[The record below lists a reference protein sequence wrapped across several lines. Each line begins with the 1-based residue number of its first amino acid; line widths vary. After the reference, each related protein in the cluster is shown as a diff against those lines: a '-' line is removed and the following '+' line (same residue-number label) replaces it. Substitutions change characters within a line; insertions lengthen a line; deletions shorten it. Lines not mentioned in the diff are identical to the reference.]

1 MIPEDKDKEANGKF
15 LWYNVEHS
23 VGDKFIVY
31 QRKATVKANAF
42 FDFRASVYNPVYEH
56 ATNNPYIDMMPIM
69 QLLVYANES
78 DAAANVNPL
87 YKSYELRV
95 PKATKKDDWY
105 TLDLSGYTGSNTELV
120 FVIRMFNNTLG
131 PVKALGNDVALDNI
145 LVTQPSDSCQQTMS
159 VPVNVVTD
167 TKTFSTT
174 VVYNCAAGTGNI
186 TITPTVTTGYEYT
199 YSLDGSTPQ
208 TSNTFNNATVGVH
221 TLTIT
226 YKNTG
231 AKTLFKEDF
240 GTGASYSLPHSVV
253 PEPFVYRP
261 DGAGYPG
268 DVLQEGD
275 YRVANHDNLIWMPSW
290 GWKPVKSHGD
300 NSNTGRFLA
309 FNYGPN
315 ANKTFYQQD
324 IQVEPNKLVTLEY
337 YALNI
342 DAPSNLPNIRAV
354 FINKATNATITTYDS
369 GALPGRTSATYSPN
383 DWQKITHTFNP
394 GNATIIQLRFT
405 NLNNNTGSNDFAI
418 DDILVTQAYDTCS
431 ATVTA
436 TVAPKV
442 TRAFAG
448 VTKLIGCGTGVN
460 ASKAEVTI
468 ANVQGGTGAYEY
480 NFDGTWVA
488 TNTGWLAAGTHTVSV
503 RAAGTGNSCAY
514 DMSVTVPN
522 PIAQPTIITEVFYGC
537 DGRPTLKIGVQDPD
551 PELTYMY
558 SLDGGAYTTTYVYSN
573 IATGTHQV
581 RVQYEYSSVPS
592 PFLLLREDFGVGPE
606 GLSISQVD
614 PNARMSSHYTAL
626 PIRQYCGTPNASV
639 NGYYITKGTAVI
651 ANTCWGGYVGGP
663 YPSNVPYDNTPSTTP
678 NGRYM
683 MIDLKSPGV
692 VYEKDIYGVLPNSK
706 TVMSVDFYNLILA
719 IMTGRQNPLL
729 TLQVFDK
736 KTSVKIAESQQ
747 IDVPQGSTWSKSTFS
762 FVTPS
767 NTTEITFK
775 LYSHRNINAGNDLAL
790 DNIEIY
796 QVPKACGQEVT
807 TTATIAS
814 LAKPTFSA
822 NVSNCSNTNSTITW
836 VASPT
841 TGYTYTYTLQGGTA
855 TSSNV
860 FNGLATG
867 NHTFTIDYAPTPN
880 VITLLNEDF
889 GVGTDAV
896 KNQYVGKEWYFNNNT
911 TAGYIAYNGRGEARN
926 HTAGAILANDEYTIA
941 ANLVTLA
948 GDWRNPVDKSGNAN
962 GRKLFVDG
970 AAVAAKQD
978 IYTRKVSVVPN
989 HPLTFTS
996 DFYNLVQAALVLPI
1010 YNTPANFAQVQLQ
1023 LYENEAAYNA
1033 SGSTPIY
1040 QNTIYSV
1047 TPAANTSDWRT
1058 QTLTLTA
1065 AQVGNRTEMYAVIRM
1080 HNVINAGHDLVV
1092 DNIRITQS
1100 IACQTTVTATVQNQ
1114 VQNAFAGVTKLIG
1127 CGTGANANN
1136 AEVTIANV
1144 EGGSG
1149 TYEYSFDGITWT
1161 ASNTGWLPVGTHTV
1175 SVRDG
1180 ITKSCAYDMSVTVP
1194 AALAQPTIKT
1204 EVFYAC
1210 DGKAILNIG
1219 VENPDP
1225 ALKYLYSLDGAAYTT
1240 TYLYTNV
1247 ASGTHSVSVQYEY
1260 ANAPSPVML
1269 LKETF
1274 GSGPRTNLPAGTT
1287 PMPFGLGVGSYEVT
1301 NPTQYNTIYAPMAG
1315 AGYGKSML
1323 SLTCAPNH
1331 VWVPVP
1337 DHTSGGTDTQGRFF
1351 LTNAQ
1356 AVLSD
1361 GDVFYKKKVTGIAP
1375 NSEIKWEFFILN
1387 LFREDEKMG
1396 GTQEAI
1402 KPNIR
1407 VVLVAS
1413 DNTVIASKNTG
1424 EVPNSICGAGLNNWH
1439 KYEGTF
1445 NSGTHTEFT
1454 IEFRSNGSSLH
1465 GWGND
1470 FCIDDITV
1478 YQVPKACGQVVS
1490 ATKVVT
1496 ANNQD
1501 IPAFTVSKTYDCAT
1515 GKGVLTVTPTATTG
1529 FTYTY
1534 TLGSTTYTSTTATFT
1549 GLDLEQTYTVSIS
1562 YKAVSNTITLLNED
1576 FGAGTT
1582 PIKSPYVG
1590 KNLYFNENTSA
1601 AYTSYNANGQ
1611 SRVHAAN
1618 IFLKEEEYTIANNM
1632 VKLSSDWV
1640 VPADHSGKTNG
1651 RILFING
1658 ISAVPTQEVYT
1669 RQVNVVP
1676 NLPLTFTTSFYNLIH
1691 NPAVLPPKTPRVNI
1705 ALYESE
1711 AAYRANAN
1719 NVITQ
1724 TTILDIPSTGN
1735 KWETQTITLTAAQVG
1750 NRTTMYAV
1758 VRMHDVLSGGH
1769 DLAIDD
1775 IVITQKLP
1783 ACTTSVTATL
1793 TKGDV
1798 ATPTLTLPA
1807 NLSVICSAPTA
1818 SATISSWIAS
1828 ATATSTCGTATV
1840 THNYTY
1846 PSNLCNVGGAV
1857 TVTFSTTDPFG
1868 NVVTATRVISFA
1880 TMTLTVTPTT
1890 LSVPNGAL
1898 GGTTSSVVPNITLG
1912 NTVSPSTNSVTITF
1926 SGLPTG
1932 VTSTTGG
1939 RLIVAPNTPA
1949 GSHTITYRVCE
1960 TAGHNN
1966 CKTVTTTLV
1975 IGTGSLTVTPVT
1987 PLTVPNGANGGTTS
2001 SVLTGVRLNGNVV
2014 TNTNSVTITF
2024 SGLPAGVTTD
2034 TQGRIVIPAGTPAT
2048 NTLVTYRVCEKL
2060 NPTNNCQ
2067 IVTST
2072 LVIGT
2077 GSLTVTPVTPLTVP
2091 NGANGGTTS
2100 SVLTGVRLNGNVV
2113 TNTNSVTITFSG
2125 LPAGVTTDTQGRIV
2139 IPAGTPATN
2148 TLVTYKV
2155 CEKLN
2160 PTNCQTVTSTLVIGT
2175 GSLTVTPVTPFTV
2188 PNGISGGTTSSVLT
2202 GVRLNGNV
2210 VTNTNSVT
2218 ISFSGL
2224 PTGVT
2229 SNTNGQLVIPAGT
2242 PAGTHTITYK
2252 VCEKLNPTNCQTV
2265 TSTLVIGTGSLTVTP
2280 VTPLT
2285 VPNGISGGTTSSV
2298 LTGITLNGA
2307 TVTNT
2312 NSVTISFSGLP
2323 TGVTSNTNGQLVI
2336 PAGTPAGTHTITY
2349 KVCEKLNPTNCHTV
2363 TSTLVIGTGS
2373 LTVTSTTL
2381 THPNGTQGGTT
2392 TGTVLTG
2399 VKINGNPVNTASVT
2413 ITWNSLPPNA
2423 TGNASGTVTIAPNT
2437 PAGTYTISYTVC
2449 ERLNGNSNCQSV
2461 TSQITIGGGSLTA
2474 TPTNLTHPNGTQG
2487 GTTTGTV
2494 LTGVKING
2502 NPVNTASVTITWNT
2516 LPPNATGNASGTVTI
2531 APNTPAGTYT
2541 ISYTVCERLNGNSNC
2556 QSVTSQ
2562 ITIGGGSL
2570 TATPTNLTHPNGT
2583 QGGTTTGT
2591 VLTGVKING
2600 SPVNTASVTI
2610 TWNTLP
2616 PNATGN
2622 ANGTVTIAPNTPAGT
2637 YTISYTVCERLNGNS
2652 NCQSVT
2658 SQITIGG
2665 GNMTVTPTQ
2674 LIVANGATGGTSVN
2688 NVLTGVTINGNP
2700 VNTNSVTITWNS
2712 LPPGFTGTNSGTV
2725 TIPANT
2731 PAGTYTISYT
2741 VCERLNQNN
2750 NCKTVTSTIIVGN
2763 GNMIV
2768 VPTPIT
2774 VPNGTIGGTST
2785 PSVLTGVVLNGNSN
2799 PAPNTV
2805 SITWNTLPP
2814 LATGNN
2820 DGTVNVAPNTPAG
2833 TYTVSY
2839 TICEALNS
2847 GHCTTVTS
2855 TITIG
2860 GGVLTVTPVT
2870 TLTVA
2875 NGAQG
2880 GTTTSSVLTGVSLNG
2895 QPANSQSVTIT
2906 FTGLP
2911 AGVTSN
2917 TNGQL
2922 VVAPGTPAT
2931 NTTIHYTVCETLN
2944 ANNNCHTYSTTLVI
2958 GTPNLSVTPR
2968 TYTIP
2973 DATVGGTTSSVL
2985 ETVTIDGHT
2994 PSSQSVT
3001 ITFGNL
3007 PVGIQTTTSG
3017 GFRVPAGTPTGIHT
3031 VTYTVCEVL
3040 NPDHCVASIATIAV
3054 GNVPVVTP
3062 NAFTYTGTATVTT
3075 PSILDDDTVGTQSAT
3090 TGTGGNVVINITSTP
3105 TGTVVPSLD
3114 ANNGRVTIPAGTPPG
3129 IYTITYDVCTTAT
3142 PTACT
3147 PGAVVITIPNVPV
3160 ITPDD
3165 MVYTDTTTTT
3175 AGNILTNDRVGTQS
3189 ATAGNGGNVSIT
3201 VTIPATPKAPGA
3213 TVPTLNPNTG
3223 VVTVPAG
3230 TPSGTYTI
3238 TYKICTTATP
3248 TSCDTGVVTITVSGT
3263 VTDAPDTNDVT
3274 AYTRINTPVTVG
3286 VTSSTTVTVSIPSQP
3301 ANGTAVSNGDGTI
3314 TYTPNNGFKGTDSF
3328 EYSLCNAAG
3337 CRTATISVRVTSEL
3351 IIYNGVSIGG
3361 SDKNNHFHIEGIEN
3375 YPNNTVRIYNRWGVK
3390 VFEMSG
3396 YNNTTKAFKGVSD
3409 ARATLEASDN
3419 LPQGTY
3425 YYIVEYVDEH
3435 NKTQTETGWLYLKK
3449 N

>member
-1 MIPEDKDKEANGKF
+1 MKKNLTMQLMP
-15 LWYNVEHS
+15 LWLL
-23 VGDKFIVY
+23 
-31 QRKATVKANAF
+31 AF
-42 FDFRASVYNPVYEH
+42 FFFASV
-56 ATNNPYIDMMPIM
+56 PI
-69 QLLVYANES
+69 
-78 DAAANVNPL
+78 
-87 YKSYELRV
+87 
-95 PKATKKDDWY
+95 KAQ
-105 TLDLSGYTGSNTELV
+105 
-120 FVIRMFNNTLG
+120 
-131 PVKALGNDVALDNI
+131 VKG
-145 LVTQPSDSCQQTMS
+145 
-159 VPVNVVTD
+159 
-167 TKTFSTT
+167 
-174 VVYNCAAGTGNI
+174 
-186 TITPTVTTGYEYT
+186 
-199 YSLDGSTPQ
+199 
-208 TSNTFNNATVGVH
+208 
-221 TLTIT
+221 
-226 YKNTG
+226 
-231 AKTLFKEDF
+231 
-240 GTGASYSLPHSVV
+240 
-253 PEPFVYRP
+253 
-261 DGAGYPG
+261 
-268 DVLQEGD
+268 
-275 YRVANHDNLIWMPSW
+275 
-290 GWKPVKSHGD
+290 
-300 NSNTGRFLA
+300 
-309 FNYGPN
+309 
-315 ANKTFYQQD
+315 
-324 IQVEPNKLVTLEY
+324 
-337 YALNI
+337 
-342 DAPSNLPNIRAV
+342 
-354 FINKATNATITTYDS
+354 
-369 GALPGRTSATYSPN
+369 
-383 DWQKITHTFNP
+383 
-394 GNATIIQLRFT
+394 
-405 NLNNNTGSNDFAI
+405 
-418 DDILVTQAYDTCS
+418 
-431 ATVTA
+431 
-436 TVAPKV
+436 
-442 TRAFAG
+442 FAG
-448 VTKLIGCGTGVN
+448 VTKLIGCGSGAN
-460 ASKAEVTI
+460 ANKAEVSIT
-468 ANVQGGTGAYEY
+468 NVTGGTAPYQYQFNGGAWQPS
-480 NFDGTWVA
+480 NV
-488 TNTGWLAAGTHTVSV
+488 GWLAQGTHNV
-503 RAAGTGNSCAY
+503 RIKDNNGVMSSLMQVKVPAPSIAPVITKEIFY
-514 DMSVTVPN
+514 D
-522 PIAQPTIITEVFYGC
+522 C
-537 DGRPTLKIGVQDPD
+537 DGRPTLKVGVQNPQ
-551 PELTYMY
+551 PSYRYLFK
-558 SLDGGAYTTTYVYSN
+558 LDNAPTFSEKYLFQNVS
-573 IATGTHQV
+573 TGTHTITV
-581 RVQYEYSSVPS
+581 KYEDTTIPS
-592 PFLLLREDFGVGPE
+592 PMMLLEETFGSGSKTSLPAGVTDLHYGGITVLE
-606 GLSISQVD
+606 GDYEINNAAYINTISVVNLTCPGTGVWVPVPDHTSNGTD
-614 PNARMSSHYTAL
+614 PQGRFFVTNAKTL
-626 PIRQYCGTPNASV
+626 TPD
-639 NGYYITKGTAVI
+639 G
-651 ANTCWGGYVGGP
+651 
-663 YPSNVPYDNTPSTTP
+663 
-678 NGRYM
+678 
-683 MIDLKSPGV
+683 DLIYKKKV
-692 VYEKDIYGVLPNSK
+692 KDISPNSEIRYE
-706 TVMSVDFYNLILA
+706 FYVLNLF
-719 IMTGRQNPLL
+719 QE
-729 TLQVFDK
+729 DK
-736 KTSVKIAESQQ
+736 KIHASGLDAIKPKFKVRLVDNLGNVISPEISTGE
-747 IDVPQGSTWSKSTFS
+747 VPNSLCGAGMNNWHKYQGSLNSGSY
-762 FVTPS
+762 
-767 NTTEITFK
+767 TEFTIEFR
-775 LYSHRNINAGNDLAL
+775 SDGSSAHGWGNDYAI
-790 DNIEIY
+790 DDIKVW
-796 QVPKACGQEVT
+796 QMPQTCGQEVST
-807 TTATIAS
+807 TVSVTTLQMPTI
-814 LAKPTFSA
+814 SA
-822 NVSNCSNTNSTITW
+822 NLSNCSLSNNTLNLVVT
-836 VASPT
+836 PT
-841 TGYTYTYTLQGGTA
+841 SSLFTYQYQMDGGALQN
-855 TSSNV
+855 SNV
-860 FNGLATG
+860 FTGLAMGST
-867 NHTFTIDYAPTPN
+867 HTFKVHYKPVAS
-880 VITLLNEDF
+880 VVTLVNEDF
-889 GVGTDAV
+889 GVGANPTANSYVNPEYYFESMNGATTIYNGKGDAKDNSAHIDRTVDGEYAISVNIPPSLAFLWHTPTDAS
-896 KNQYVGKEWYFNNNT
+896 GT
-911 TAGYIAYNGRGEARN
+911 T
-926 HTAGAILANDEYTIA
+926 
-941 ANLVTLA
+941 
-948 GDWRNPVDKSGNAN
+948 N
-962 GRKLFVDG
+962 GRKLIIDLS
-970 AAVAAKQD
+970 
-978 IYTRKVSVVPN
+978 TPN
-989 HPLTFTS
+989 PA
-996 DFYNLVQAALVLPI
+996 FYMRPISVLPNKRLDFSAAI
-1010 YNTPANFAQVQLQ
+1010 FNLLKTTAPNPCNIPGTQVRVRFYPNKAAFLANL
-1023 LYENEAAYNA
+1023 
-1033 SGSTPIY
+1033 TPIKS
-1040 QNTIYSV
+1040 QSISLPLSA
-1047 TPAANTSDWRT
+1047 TPSDWKYLTVSLSAAEVGANTSLYFVLDLSALGGCNDIAVDDIVVT
-1058 QTLTLTA
+1058 QQLAECTKDFTT
-1065 AQVGNRTEMYAVIRM
+1065 T
-1080 HNVINAGHDLVV
+1080 IN
-1092 DNIRITQS
+1092 TS
-1100 IACQTTVTATVQNQ
+1100 VT
-1114 VQNAFAGVTKLIG
+1114 NAFAGVTKLIG
-1127 CGTGANANN
+1127 CGASANANK

-1161 ASNTGWLPVGTHTV
+1161 ASNTSWLPAGTRTV
-1175 SVRDG
+1175 SVRDAVTHG
-1180 ITKSCAYDMSVTVP
+1180 CPFDMSVTVP

-1210 DGKAILNIG
+1210 DGKAILNVG
-1219 VENPDP
+1219 VANPDP
-1225 ALKYLYSLDGAAYTT
+1225 ELTYMYSLDGAAFTT
-1240 TYLYTNV
+1240 TYVYTNV
-1247 ASGTHSVSVQYEY
+1247 ASGTHSVSVQYEHRS
-1260 ANAPSPVML
+1260 APSPVML

-1274 GSGPRTNLPAGTT
+1274 GSGPKTDLPAGVTSFT
-1287 PMPFGLGVGSYEVT
+1287 YGTLFNEGEYEVNNYDSVKT
-1301 NPTQYNTIYAPMAG
+1301 LSPSHFGTGCASYN
-1315 AGYGKSML
+1315 
-1323 SLTCAPNH
+1323 
-1331 VWVPVP
+1331 WVEIV
-1337 DHTSGGTDTQGRFF
+1337 DHTSGGTDSQGRVFM
-1351 LTNAQ
+1351 TNAKTH
-1356 AVLSD
+1356 SSI
-1361 GDVFYKKKVTGIAP
+1361 GDLFYRKKVKDIVP
-1375 NSEIKWEFFILN
+1375 NSEIKYEFYILN
-1387 LFREDEKMG
+1387 LFREDRKYFPG
-1396 GTQEAI
+1396 SSTSTNPPPGSPDDAL
-1402 KPNIR
+1402 KPNIKIR
-1407 VVLVAS
+1407 LVAT
-1413 DNTVIASKNTG
+1413 DGTEIDVKTTG
-1424 EVPNSICGAGLNNWH
+1424 EIPNSICGAGLANWR
-1439 KYEGTF
+1439 KIEGTL
-1445 NSGTHTEFT
+1445 NSGNNTEFT
-1454 IEFRSNGSSLH
+1454 IEFRSNGANTH
-1465 GWGND
+1465 GWGDD
-1470 FCIDDITV
+1470 FCIDDIIV
-1478 YQVPKACGQVVS
+1478 YQVPNACGQVVS

-1515 GKGVLTVTPTATTG
+1515 GKGALTVTPTATTG

-1549 GLDLEQTYTVSIS
+1549 GLDLEQTYTVSVS
-1562 YKAVSNTITLLNED
+1562 YQAVSNTITLLNED
-1576 FGAGTT
+1576 FGVGTT
-1582 PIKSPYVG
+1582 LTHAVKSPYTA
-1590 KNLYFNENTSA
+1590 KNLYFNENINA
-1601 AYTSYNANGQ
+1601 NYTAYNANGQ
-1611 SRVHAAN
+1611 SKA
-1618 IFLKEEEYTIANNM
+1618 LSGSGLYDGEYTISHNFLAGPF
-1632 VKLSSDWV
+1632 SSVWRT
-1640 VPADHSGKTNG
+1640 PNDHTGNTNG
-1651 RILFING
+1651 RIFFVNPPAGTLQTIY
-1658 ISAVPTQEVYT
+1658 ARE
-1669 RQVNVVP
+1669 VNVLP
-1676 NLPLTFTTSFYNLIH
+1676 NQALTFSAYFYNLII
-1691 NPAVLPPKTPRVNI
+1691 NPGNNPKVQLTVYKNKTDYENNSTPLKSFTSNEI
-1705 ALYESE
+1705 PH
-1711 AAYRANAN
+1711 NAN
-1719 NVITQ
+1719 NPNAWKQESV
-1724 TTILDIPSTGN
+1724 S
-1735 KWETQTITLTAAQVG
+1735 LTATEVG
-1750 NRTTMYAV
+1750 ARSSVYV
-1758 VRMHDVLSGGH
+1758 VVSMVNPVSGGH
-1769 DLAIDD
+1769 DMAMDD
-1775 IVITQKLP
+1775 IKVTQVIAP
-1783 ACTTSVTATL
+1783 CTTSVTATL

-1840 THNYTY
+1840 THNYVA
-1846 PSNLCNVGGAV
+1846 PANLCNVTGGAV

-1912 NTVSPSTNSVTITF
+1912 GVASPSTNSVTITF

-1949 GSHTITYRVCE
+1949 GSHTITYTVCE

-1966 CKTVTTTLV
+1966 CKTVNTQLV
-1975 IGTGSLTVTPVT
+1975 IGTGSLTV
-1987 PLTVPNGANGGTTS
+1987 
-2001 SVLTGVRLNGNVV
+2001 
-2014 TNTNSVTITF
+2014 
-2024 SGLPAGVTTD
+2024 
-2034 TQGRIVIPAGTPAT
+2034 
-2048 NTLVTYRVCEKL
+2048 
-2060 NPTNNCQ
+2060 
-2067 IVTST
+2067 
-2072 LVIGT
+2072 
-2077 GSLTVTPVTPLTVP
+2077 
-2091 NGANGGTTS
+2091 
-2100 SVLTGVRLNGNVV
+2100 
-2113 TNTNSVTITFSG
+2113 
-2125 LPAGVTTDTQGRIV
+2125 
-2139 IPAGTPATN
+2139 
-2148 TLVTYKV
+2148 
-2155 CEKLN
+2155 
-2160 PTNCQTVTSTLVIGT
+2160 
-2175 GSLTVTPVTPFTV
+2175 
-2188 PNGISGGTTSSVLT
+2188 
-2202 GVRLNGNV
+2202 
-2210 VTNTNSVT
+2210 
-2218 ISFSGL
+2218 
-2224 PTGVT
+2224 
-2229 SNTNGQLVIPAGT
+2229 
-2242 PAGTHTITYK
+2242 
-2252 VCEKLNPTNCQTV
+2252 
-2265 TSTLVIGTGSLTVTP
+2265 
-2280 VTPLT
+2280 
-2285 VPNGISGGTTSSV
+2285 
-2298 LTGITLNGA
+2298 
-2307 TVTNT
+2307 
-2312 NSVTISFSGLP
+2312 
-2323 TGVTSNTNGQLVI
+2323 
-2336 PAGTPAGTHTITY
+2336 
-2349 KVCEKLNPTNCHTV
+2349 
-2363 TSTLVIGTGS
+2363 
-2373 LTVTSTTL
+2373 
-2381 THPNGTQGGTT
+2381 
-2392 TGTVLTG
+2392 
-2399 VKINGNPVNTASVT
+2399 
-2413 ITWNSLPPNA
+2413 
-2423 TGNASGTVTIAPNT
+2423 
-2437 PAGTYTISYTVC
+2437 
-2449 ERLNGNSNCQSV
+2449 
-2461 TSQITIGGGSLTA
+2461 

-2541 ISYTVCERLNGNSNC
+2541 ISYTVCESLNGNSNC

-2562 ITIGGGSL
+2562 ITVGGGSL
-2570 TATPTNLTHPNGT
+2570 TATPTTLTHPNGT

-2600 SPVNTASVTI
+2600 NPVNTASVTI
-2610 TWNTLP
+2610 TWNSLP

-2622 ANGTVTIAPNTPAGT
+2622 ASGTVTIAPNTPAGT

-2725 TIPANT
+2725 TVPANT
-2731 PAGTYTISYT
+2731 PAGIYTVTYT
-2741 VCERLNQNN
+2741 VCERLNSNS
-2750 NCKTVTSTIIVGN
+2750 NCKTVSSTITVGN
-2763 GNMIV
+2763 GSMIV

-2814 LATGNN
+2814 RATGNN

-2906 FTGLP
+2906 FSGLP

-2931 NTTIHYTVCETLN
+2931 NTTIYYTVCETLN

-2958 GTPNLSVTPR
+2958 GTPNLSVTPG
-2968 TYTIP
+2968 TYAIP

-3040 NPDHCVASIATIAV
+3040 NPDHCVTSIATIAV

-3263 VTDAPDTNDVT
+3263 VTEAPDTNDVT

-3425 YYIVEYVDEH
+3425 YYIIEYVDEH

>member
-1 MIPEDKDKEANGKF
+1 MKKN
-15 LWYNVEHS
+15 L
-23 VGDKFIVY
+23 
-31 QRKATVKANAF
+31 T
-42 FDFRASVYNPVYEH
+42 
-56 ATNNPYIDMMPIM
+56 M
-69 QLLVYANES
+69 QLL
-78 DAAANVNPL
+78 PL
-87 YKSYELRV
+87 WLL
-95 PKATKKDDWY
+95 A
-105 TLDLSGYTGSNTELV
+105 
-120 FVIRMFNNTLG
+120 FFFF
-131 PVKALGNDVALDNI
+131 A
-145 LVTQPSDSCQQTMS
+145 S
-159 VPVNVVTD
+159 VPIKAQV
-167 TKTFSTT
+167 K
-174 VVYNCAAGTGNI
+174 
-186 TITPTVTTGYEYT
+186 GY
-199 YSLDGSTPQ
+199 
-208 TSNTFNNATVGVH
+208 
-221 TLTIT
+221 
-226 YKNTG
+226 
-231 AKTLFKEDF
+231 
-240 GTGASYSLPHSVV
+240 
-253 PEPFVYRP
+253 
-261 DGAGYPG
+261 
-268 DVLQEGD
+268 
-275 YRVANHDNLIWMPSW
+275 
-290 GWKPVKSHGD
+290 
-300 NSNTGRFLA
+300 
-309 FNYGPN
+309 
-315 ANKTFYQQD
+315 
-324 IQVEPNKLVTLEY
+324 
-337 YALNI
+337 
-342 DAPSNLPNIRAV
+342 
-354 FINKATNATITTYDS
+354 
-369 GALPGRTSATYSPN
+369 
-383 DWQKITHTFNP
+383 
-394 GNATIIQLRFT
+394 
-405 NLNNNTGSNDFAI
+405 
-418 DDILVTQAYDTCS
+418 
-431 ATVTA
+431 
-436 TVAPKV
+436 
-442 TRAFAG
+442 AG
-448 VTKLIGCGTGVN
+448 VTKLIGCGSGTN
-460 ASKAEVTI
+460 ANKAEVSIT
-468 ANVQGGTGAYEY
+468 NVTGATAYDY
-480 NFDGTWVA
+480 SFDGGINWQPS
-488 TNTGWLAAGTHTVSV
+488 NKGWLPQGTHTNKIQV
-503 RAAGTGNSCAY
+503 RNRNNTSQVY
-514 DMSVTVPN
+514 KMSVTIPAPPSVVP
-522 PIAQPTIITEVFYGC
+522 IITKEFLYDC
-537 DGRPTLKIGVQDPD
+537 DGRPTLKVGIQNPQ
-551 PELTYMY
+551 PSYRYLFK
-558 SLDGGAYTTTYVYSN
+558 LDNAPTFSEKYIFQNVS
-573 IATGTHQV
+573 TGTHTITV
-581 RVQYEYSSVPS
+581 KYEDTTVPS
-592 PFLLLREDFGVGPE
+592 PSMLLREDFGVGPE
-606 GLSISQVD
+606 NMTLAQATQGASTTYQKAWDTPAACGVNAISDIIDKYYVTNGQKVIE
-614 PNARMSSHYTAL
+614 AR
-626 PIRQYCGTPNASV
+626 CWGN
-639 NGYYITKGTAVI
+639 YITPPFYSTSGVSMAP
-651 ANTCWGGYVGGP
+651 GGVP
-663 YPSNVPYDNTPSTTP
+663 RDPSTP
-678 NGRYM
+678 NGRYF
-683 MIDLKSPGV
+683 MIDLNATGEIFRKSI
-692 VYEKDIYGVLPNSK
+692 KDIDGSK
-706 TVMSVDFYNLILA
+706 KIEVRVKFYNLIPKNTGA
-719 IMTGRQNPLL
+719 ILPTLRIKLLNGGTEVFTTPQFVVPEGR
-729 TLQVFDK
+729 
-736 KTSVKIAESQQ
+736 
-747 IDVPQGSTWSKSTFS
+747 TWDTYS
-762 FVTPS
+762 FTAPANGHTNLDFV
-767 NTTEITFK
+767 I
-775 LYSHRNINAGNDLAL
+775 YSYAPGGGGNDLAMDDIEVFQL
-790 DNIEIY
+790 PDN
-796 QVPKACGQEVT
+796 CGVEVSDT
-807 TTATIAS
+807 VTATT
-814 LAKPTFSA
+814 LQMPTISA
-822 NVSNCSNTNSTITW
+822 NLSNCSPSNNTLNLVVT
-836 VASPT
+836 PT
-841 TGYTYTYTLQGGTA
+841 SSLFTYQYQMDA
-855 TSSNV
+855 NAPQNSNV
-860 FNGLATG
+860 FTGLAMGST
-867 NHTFTIDYAPTPN
+867 HTFKVHYKPVAS
-880 VITLLNEDF
+880 VVTLVNEDF
-889 GVGTDAV
+889 GVGANPTANSYVNPEYYFESMNGANIIYNGNGVPKDNTAHIDRTVDGEYAISVNIPPSLAFLWHTPTDAS
-896 KNQYVGKEWYFNNNT
+896 GT
-911 TAGYIAYNGRGEARN
+911 T
-926 HTAGAILANDEYTIA
+926 
-941 ANLVTLA
+941 
-948 GDWRNPVDKSGNAN
+948 N
-962 GRKLFVDG
+962 GRKLIIDLS
-970 AAVAAKQD
+970 
-978 IYTRKVSVVPN
+978 TPN
-989 HPLTFTS
+989 S
-996 DFYNLVQAALVLPI
+996 AFYMRPISVLPNKRVDFSAAI
-1010 YNTPANFAQVQLQ
+1010 FNLLKTTAPPPCNGTGTQIRVRFYPNKAAFLANLAPIKSQSISLPLSATPNDWKYLTVSLSAGEV
-1023 LYENEAAYNA
+1023 
-1033 SGSTPIY
+1033 G
-1040 QNTIYSV
+1040 
-1047 TPAANTSDWRT
+1047 ANTSLYFVLDLSALGGCNDIAVDDIVVT
-1058 QTLTLTA
+1058 QQLAECTKDFTT
-1065 AQVGNRTEMYAVIRM
+1065 T
-1080 HNVINAGHDLVV
+1080 IN
-1092 DNIRITQS
+1092 TS
-1100 IACQTTVTATVQNQ
+1100 VT
-1114 VQNAFAGVTKLIG
+1114 NAFAGVTKLIG
-1127 CGTGANANN
+1127 CGTGAKASL

-1161 ASNTGWLPVGTHTV
+1161 ASNISWLPVGTHTV
-1175 SVRDG
+1175 SVRDAATHG
-1180 ITKSCAYDMSVTVP
+1180 CPFDMSVTVP

-1247 ASGTHSVSVQYEY
+1247 ASGTHFVGVKYDYITSPQPVLLFKDDFGKGAPTPLPGPASDYGLTYGTTYPIGAGFYQIVSQADAPSYWALLTPFNTCAVRSGNLNDRWVSVY
-1260 ANAPSPVML
+1260 
-1269 LKETF
+1269 
-1274 GSGPRTNLPAGTT
+1274 
-1287 PMPFGLGVGSYEVT
+1287 
-1301 NPTQYNTIYAPMAG
+1301 
-1315 AGYGKSML
+1315 
-1323 SLTCAPNH
+1323 
-1331 VWVPVP
+1331 
-1337 DHTSGGTDTQGRFF
+1337 DHTSKGTDATGRFYMSDF
-1351 LTNAQ
+1351 KGNQ
-1356 AVLSD
+1356 AD
-1361 GDVFYKKKVTGIAP
+1361 GDLFYKREVNVLPGSDI
-1375 NSEIKWEFFILN
+1375 NYEFYALN
-1387 LFREDEKMG
+1387 LFRQDR
-1396 GTQEAI
+1396 TTSPWTPYPEAL
-1402 KPNIR
+1402 KPNL
-1407 VVLVAS
+1407 VVRLVAPN
-1413 DNTVIASKNTG
+1413 NTVVASTTTG
-1424 EVPNSICGAGLNNWH
+1424 EIPNSTCSNNLAGNLSNWL
-1439 KYEGTF
+1439 KYEGKL
-1445 NSGTHTEFT
+1445 NVGTYTKLT
-1454 IEFRSNGSSLH
+1454 IEIRSEGSAPH

-1470 FCIDDITV
+1470 MALDDITV
-1478 YQVPKACGQVVS
+1478 NMIPKACGQVVS

-1496 ANNQD
+1496 ANIQD
-1501 IPAFTVSKTYDCAT
+1501 IPAFTVSKTYNCAT
-1515 GKGVLTVTPTATTG
+1515 GKGGFTVTPTATTG

-1549 GLDLEQTYTVSIS
+1549 GLDLEQTYTVSVS
-1562 YKAVSNTITLLNED
+1562 YQAVSNTVTLLNED
-1576 FGAGTT
+1576 FGTGTVT
-1582 PIKSPYVG
+1582 MSPYVPSKYYFQKLDG
-1590 KNLYFNENTSA
+1590 NPTKNRDGQTRVGSTTTPRDQDYRVAKELGVIQPFWHTTVKDHTGNT
-1601 AYTSYNANGQ
+1601 
-1611 SRVHAAN
+1611 
-1618 IFLKEEEYTIANNM
+1618 
-1632 VKLSSDWV
+1632 D
-1640 VPADHSGKTNG
+1640 G
-1651 RILFING
+1651 RMLFIWPQDAVG
-1658 ISAVPTQEVYT
+1658 EIVYQREIS
-1669 RQVNVVP
+1669 
-1676 NLPLTFTTSFYNLIH
+1676 
-1691 NPAVLPPKTPRVNI
+1691 VLPNNDIEYSLWAKYYVVGAGPAGGNPTVQA
-1705 ALYESE
+1705 ALYKSL
-1711 AAYRANAN
+1711 ADVAANAN
-1719 NVITQ
+1719 AIPVNGAAPVTHAIPGNNVWTQ
-1724 TTILDIPSTGN
+1724 LSY
-1735 KWETQTITLTAAQVG
+1735 KVKAADVG
-1750 NRTTMYAV
+1750 NVTKLYLV
-1758 VRMHDVLSGGH
+1758 VRDNTVNPSGGN
-1769 DLAIDD
+1769 DLALDD
-1775 IVITQKLP
+1775 IVVTQKLP
-1783 ACTTSVTATL
+1783 VCTTSVTTTL

-1798 ATPTLTLPA
+1798 ATPTLTVPA
-1807 NLSVICSAPTA
+1807 NLTVVCSAPTA

-1912 NTVSPSTNSVTITF
+1912 GVASPSTNSVTI
-1926 SGLPTG
+1926 S
-1932 VTSTTGG
+1932 
-1939 RLIVAPNTPA
+1939 
-1949 GSHTITYRVCE
+1949 
-1960 TAGHNN
+1960 
-1966 CKTVTTTLV
+1966 
-1975 IGTGSLTVTPVT
+1975 
-1987 PLTVPNGANGGTTS
+1987 
-2001 SVLTGVRLNGNVV
+2001 
-2014 TNTNSVTITF
+2014 F
-2024 SGLPAGVTTD
+2024 SGLPAGVTTN
-2034 TQGRIVIPAGTPAT
+2034 TNGQLVIPAGTPAT
-2048 NTLVTYRVCEKL
+2048 STLVTYR
-2060 NPTNNCQ
+2060 
-2067 IVTST
+2067 
-2072 LVIGT
+2072 
-2077 GSLTVTPVTPLTVP
+2077 
-2091 NGANGGTTS
+2091 
-2100 SVLTGVRLNGNVV
+2100 
-2113 TNTNSVTITFSG
+2113 
-2125 LPAGVTTDTQGRIV
+2125 
-2139 IPAGTPATN
+2139 
-2148 TLVTYKV
+2148 V

-2175 GSLTVTPVTPFTV
+2175 GSLTVTPVTPLTV

-2224 PTGVT
+2224 PAGVTTDTQGRIVIPAGTPATSTLVTYKVCEKLNPTNNCHIVTSTLVIGTGSLTVTPVTPLTVPNGANGGTTSSVLTGITLNGTTVTNTNSVTISFSGLPTGVT
-2229 SNTNGQLVIPAGT
+2229 TNTNGQLVIPAGT

-2252 VCEKLNPTNCQTV
+2252 VCEKLNPTNCHIV

-2323 TGVTSNTNGQLVI
+2323 AGVTTNTNGQLVI

-2373 LTVTSTTL
+2373 LTVTPTNL

-2461 TSQITIGGGSLTA
+2461 TSQITIGGGSLT
-2474 TPTNLTHPNGTQG
+2474 
-2487 GTTTGTV
+2487 
-2494 LTGVKING
+2494 
-2502 NPVNTASVTITWNT
+2502 
-2516 LPPNATGNASGTVTI
+2516 
-2531 APNTPAGTYT
+2531 
-2541 ISYTVCERLNGNSNC
+2541 
-2556 QSVTSQ
+2556 
-2562 ITIGGGSL
+2562 
-2570 TATPTNLTHPNGT
+2570 
-2583 QGGTTTGT
+2583 
-2591 VLTGVKING
+2591 
-2600 SPVNTASVTI
+2600 
-2610 TWNTLP
+2610 
-2616 PNATGN
+2616 
-2622 ANGTVTIAPNTPAGT
+2622 
-2637 YTISYTVCERLNGNS
+2637 
-2652 NCQSVT
+2652 
-2658 SQITIGG
+2658 
-2665 GNMTVTPTQ
+2665 VTPTQ
-2674 LIVANGATGGTSVN
+2674 LVVANGATGGTSVN
-2688 NVLTGVTINGNP
+2688 NVLTGVKINGNP

-2725 TIPANT
+2725 TVPANT
-2731 PAGTYTISYT
+2731 PAGTYTVSYT

-2805 SITWNTLPP
+2805 SITWNILPP
-2814 LATGNN
+2814 RATGNN

-2906 FTGLP
+2906 FSGLP

-2931 NTTIHYTVCETLN
+2931 NTTIYYTVCETLN

-2985 ETVTIDGHT
+2985 ETITIDGHT

-3040 NPDHCVASIATIAV
+3040 NPDHCVTSIATIAV

-3230 TPSGTYTI
+3230 TLSGTYTI

-3248 TSCDTGVVTITVSGT
+3248 TSCDTGIVTITVSGT

-3425 YYIVEYVDEH
+3425 YYIIEYVDEH

>member
-1 MIPEDKDKEANGKF
+1 MKKNLTMQLMP
-15 LWYNVEHS
+15 LWLL
-23 VGDKFIVY
+23 
-31 QRKATVKANAF
+31 AF
-42 FDFRASVYNPVYEH
+42 FFFASV
-56 ATNNPYIDMMPIM
+56 PI
-69 QLLVYANES
+69 
-78 DAAANVNPL
+78 
-87 YKSYELRV
+87 
-95 PKATKKDDWY
+95 KAQVK
-105 TLDLSGYTGSNTELV
+105 GY
-120 FVIRMFNNTLG
+120 
-131 PVKALGNDVALDNI
+131 
-145 LVTQPSDSCQQTMS
+145 
-159 VPVNVVTD
+159 
-167 TKTFSTT
+167 
-174 VVYNCAAGTGNI
+174 
-186 TITPTVTTGYEYT
+186 
-199 YSLDGSTPQ
+199 
-208 TSNTFNNATVGVH
+208 
-221 TLTIT
+221 
-226 YKNTG
+226 
-231 AKTLFKEDF
+231 
-240 GTGASYSLPHSVV
+240 
-253 PEPFVYRP
+253 
-261 DGAGYPG
+261 
-268 DVLQEGD
+268 
-275 YRVANHDNLIWMPSW
+275 
-290 GWKPVKSHGD
+290 
-300 NSNTGRFLA
+300 
-309 FNYGPN
+309 
-315 ANKTFYQQD
+315 
-324 IQVEPNKLVTLEY
+324 
-337 YALNI
+337 
-342 DAPSNLPNIRAV
+342 
-354 FINKATNATITTYDS
+354 
-369 GALPGRTSATYSPN
+369 
-383 DWQKITHTFNP
+383 
-394 GNATIIQLRFT
+394 
-405 NLNNNTGSNDFAI
+405 
-418 DDILVTQAYDTCS
+418 
-431 ATVTA
+431 
-436 TVAPKV
+436 
-442 TRAFAG
+442 AG
-448 VTKLIGCGTGVN
+448 VTKLIGCGSGTN
-460 ASKAEVTI
+460 ANKAEVSVT
-468 ANVQGGTGAYEY
+468 NVTGATAYDY
-480 NFDGTWVA
+480 SFDGGINWQPS
-488 TNTGWLAAGTHTVSV
+488 NKGWLPQGTHTNKIQV
-503 RAAGTGNSCAY
+503 RNRNNTSQVY
-514 DMSVTVPN
+514 KMSVTIPAPPSVVP
-522 PIAQPTIITEVFYGC
+522 IITKEFLYDC
-537 DGRPTLKIGVQDPD
+537 DGRPTLKVGIQNPQ
-551 PELTYMY
+551 PSYRYLFK
-558 SLDGGAYTTTYVYSN
+558 LDNAPTFSEKYIFQNVS
-573 IATGTHQV
+573 TGTHTITV
-581 RVQYEYSSVPS
+581 KYEDTTVPS
-592 PFLLLREDFGVGPE
+592 PSMLLREDFGVGPE
-606 GLSISQVD
+606 NMTLAQATQGASTTYQKAWDTPAACGVNAISDIIDKYYVTNGQKVIE
-614 PNARMSSHYTAL
+614 AR
-626 PIRQYCGTPNASV
+626 CWGN
-639 NGYYITKGTAVI
+639 YITPPFYSTSGVSMAP
-651 ANTCWGGYVGGP
+651 GGVP
-663 YPSNVPYDNTPSTTP
+663 RDPSTP
-678 NGRYM
+678 NGRYF
-683 MIDLKSPGV
+683 MIDLNATGEIFRKSI
-692 VYEKDIYGVLPNSK
+692 KDIDGSK
-706 TVMSVDFYNLILA
+706 KIEVRVKFYNLIPKNTGA
-719 IMTGRQNPLL
+719 ILPTLRIKLLNGGTEVFTTPQFVVPEGR
-729 TLQVFDK
+729 
-736 KTSVKIAESQQ
+736 
-747 IDVPQGSTWSKSTFS
+747 TWDTYS
-762 FVTPS
+762 FTAPANGHTNLDFV
-767 NTTEITFK
+767 I
-775 LYSHRNINAGNDLAL
+775 YSYAPGGGGNDLAMDDIEVFQL
-790 DNIEIY
+790 PDN
-796 QVPKACGQEVT
+796 CGVEVSDT
-807 TTATIAS
+807 VTATT
-814 LAKPTFSA
+814 LQMPTISA
-822 NVSNCSNTNSTITW
+822 NLSNCSPSNNTLNLVVT
-836 VASPT
+836 PT
-841 TGYTYTYTLQGGTA
+841 SSLFTYQYQMDA
-855 TSSNV
+855 NAPQNSNV
-860 FNGLATG
+860 FTGLAMGST
-867 NHTFTIDYAPTPN
+867 HTFKVHYKPVASVVTI
-880 VITLLNEDF
+880 VHEDF
-889 GVGTDAV
+889 GVGANPTANSYVNPEYYFESMNGANIIYNGNGVPKDNTAHIDRTVDGEYAISVNIPPSLAFLWHTPTDAS
-896 KNQYVGKEWYFNNNT
+896 GT
-911 TAGYIAYNGRGEARN
+911 T
-926 HTAGAILANDEYTIA
+926 
-941 ANLVTLA
+941 
-948 GDWRNPVDKSGNAN
+948 N
-962 GRKLFVDG
+962 GRKLIIDLS
-970 AAVAAKQD
+970 
-978 IYTRKVSVVPN
+978 TPN
-989 HPLTFTS
+989 S
-996 DFYNLVQAALVLPI
+996 AFYMRPISVLPNKRVDFSAAI
-1010 YNTPANFAQVQLQ
+1010 FNLLKTTAPPPCNGTGTQIRVRFYPNKAAFLANLAPIKSQSISLPLSATPSDWKYLTVSLS
-1023 LYENEAAYNA
+1023 AAEV
-1033 SGSTPIY
+1033 G
-1040 QNTIYSV
+1040 
-1047 TPAANTSDWRT
+1047 ANTSLYFVLDLSALGGCNDIAVDDIVVT
-1058 QTLTLTA
+1058 QQLAECTKDFTT
-1065 AQVGNRTEMYAVIRM
+1065 T
-1080 HNVINAGHDLVV
+1080 IN
-1092 DNIRITQS
+1092 TS
-1100 IACQTTVTATVQNQ
+1100 VT
-1114 VQNAFAGVTKLIG
+1114 NAFAGVTKLIG
-1127 CGTGANANN
+1127 CGTGAKASL

-1161 ASNTGWLPVGTHTV
+1161 ASNISWLPVGTHTV
-1175 SVRDG
+1175 SVRDAATHG
-1180 ITKSCAYDMSVTVP
+1180 CPFDMSVTVP

-1204 EVFYAC
+1204 EVFYDC
-1210 DGKAILNIG
+1210 NGKAILNVG

-1225 ALKYLYSLDGAAYTT
+1225 ELTYMYSLDGAAFTT
-1240 TYLYTNV
+1240 TYVYTNV

-1274 GSGPRTNLPAGTT
+1274 GSGPDKCLDAG
-1287 PMPFGLGVGSYEVT
+1287 VT
-1301 NPTQYNTIYAPMAG
+1301 
-1315 AGYGKSML
+1315 
-1323 SLTCAPNH
+1323 SLTCDVFRPGRLNVPNQGAYGIISGNSNFLWQGGSPLNCNSI
-1331 VWVPVP
+1331 WVPVK
-1337 DHTSGGTDTQGRFF
+1337 DHTSAGTDPQGLFF
-1351 LTNAQ
+1351 MADAKTISPN
-1356 AVLSD
+1356 
-1361 GDVFYKKKVTGIAP
+1361 GDLFYKKKVKNVSP
-1375 NSEIKWEFFILN
+1375 NSEIKYEFYILN
-1387 LFREDEKMG
+1387 LFNKDKELHPSHG
-1396 GTQEAI
+1396 HAS
-1402 KPNIR
+1402 KPNIK
-1407 VVLVAS
+1407 VQLVA
-1413 DNTVIASKNTG
+1413 NNGTIIASSEIG
-1424 EVPNSICGAGLNNWH
+1424 EVDNSDCNGGLSNW
-1439 KYEGTF
+1439 KLKEGTL
-1445 NSGTHTEFT
+1445 NSGNNTEFT
-1454 IEFRSNGSSLH
+1454 IEFRSNGSTASG
-1465 GWGND
+1465 GWGDD
-1470 FCIDDITV
+1470 FCIDDIMV
-1478 YQVPKACGQVVS
+1478 YQIPKACGQIVS
-1490 ATKVVT
+1490 ATKT
-1496 ANNQD
+1496 ITPTGQD

-1515 GKGVLTVTPTATTG
+1515 GKGALTVTPTATTG

-1534 TLGSTTYTSTTATFT
+1534 TLGSTTYTGTTATFT

-1562 YKAVSNTITLLNED
+1562 YQAVSNTVTLLNED
-1576 FGAGTT
+1576 FGVGTT
-1582 PIKSPYVG
+1582 PTQAVKSPYTA
-1590 KNLYFNENTSA
+1590 KDLYFNENRA
-1601 AYTSYNANGQ
+1601 ATYNAYNANGQ
-1611 SRVHAAN
+1611 FHNHPISSGLQEA
-1618 IFLKEEEYTIANNM
+1618 EYTIANGFAESFSAW
-1632 VKLSSDWV
+1632 L
-1640 VPADHSGKTNG
+1640 VPTDHSGKPNG
-1651 RILFING
+1651 RIFFVNPPQSATPQPLYMREVNVLPNKELTFSAQFFNLFNNVGTEPKIQLLVFDSKAAYEANSNA
-1658 ISAVPTQEVYT
+1658 SAAVKASPITTV
-1669 RQVNVVP
+1669 QVNGGSATAWKEHK
-1676 NLPLTFTTSFYNLIH
+1676 L
-1691 NPAVLPPKTPRVNI
+1691 
-1705 ALYESE
+1705 
-1711 AAYRANAN
+1711 
-1719 NVITQ
+1719 
-1724 TTILDIPSTGN
+1724 
-1735 KWETQTITLTAAQVG
+1735 TLTATEVG
-1750 NRTTMYAV
+1750 SRSSVFVV
-1758 VRMHDVLSGGH
+1758 VRMDNPQSNGH
-1769 DLAIDD
+1769 DLAMDD
-1775 IVITQKLP
+1775 IKVTQKLL

-1846 PSNLCNVGGAV
+1846 PPNLCNVGGAV
-1857 TVTFSTTDPFG
+1857 TVTFRTTDPFG

-1890 LSVPNGAL
+1890 LNVPNGAL

-1912 NTVSPSTNSVTITF
+1912 GVASPSTNSVTITF

-1975 IGTGSLTVTPVT
+1975 IGTGSLTVTP
-1987 PLTVPNGANGGTTS
+1987 
-2001 SVLTGVRLNGNVV
+2001 
-2014 TNTNSVTITF
+2014 TN
-2024 SGLPAGVTTD
+2024 
-2034 TQGRIVIPAGTPAT
+2034 
-2048 NTLVTYRVCEKL
+2048 
-2060 NPTNNCQ
+2060 
-2067 IVTST
+2067 
-2072 LVIGT
+2072 
-2077 GSLTVTPVTPLTVP
+2077 
-2091 NGANGGTTS
+2091 
-2100 SVLTGVRLNGNVV
+2100 
-2113 TNTNSVTITFSG
+2113 
-2125 LPAGVTTDTQGRIV
+2125 
-2139 IPAGTPATN
+2139 
-2148 TLVTYKV
+2148 
-2155 CEKLN
+2155 
-2160 PTNCQTVTSTLVIGT
+2160 
-2175 GSLTVTPVTPFTV
+2175 
-2188 PNGISGGTTSSVLT
+2188 
-2202 GVRLNGNV
+2202 
-2210 VTNTNSVT
+2210 
-2218 ISFSGL
+2218 
-2224 PTGVT
+2224 
-2229 SNTNGQLVIPAGT
+2229 
-2242 PAGTHTITYK
+2242 
-2252 VCEKLNPTNCQTV
+2252 
-2265 TSTLVIGTGSLTVTP
+2265 
-2280 VTPLT
+2280 
-2285 VPNGISGGTTSSV
+2285 
-2298 LTGITLNGA
+2298 
-2307 TVTNT
+2307 
-2312 NSVTISFSGLP
+2312 
-2323 TGVTSNTNGQLVI
+2323 
-2336 PAGTPAGTHTITY
+2336 
-2349 KVCEKLNPTNCHTV
+2349 
-2363 TSTLVIGTGS
+2363 
-2373 LTVTSTTL
+2373 L

-2502 NPVNTASVTITWNT
+2502 NPVNTASVTITWNS

-2562 ITIGGGSL
+2562 ITVGGGSL

-2600 SPVNTASVTI
+2600 NPVNTASVTI

-2622 ANGTVTIAPNTPAGT
+2622 ASGTVTIAPNTPAGT

-2725 TIPANT
+2725 TVPANT
-2731 PAGTYTISYT
+2731 PAGIYTVTYT
-2741 VCERLNQNN
+2741 VCERLNSNS
-2750 NCKTVTSTIIVGN
+2750 NCKTVSSTITVGN
-2763 GNMIV
+2763 GSMIV

-2814 LATGNN
+2814 RATGNN

-2906 FTGLP
+2906 FSGLP

-2931 NTTIHYTVCETLN
+2931 NTTIYYTVCETLN

-2958 GTPNLSVTPR
+2958 GTPNLSVTPG
-2968 TYTIP
+2968 TYAIP

-3040 NPDHCVASIATIAV
+3040 NPDHCVTSIATIAV

-3263 VTDAPDTNDVT
+3263 VTEAPDTNDVT

-3425 YYIVEYVDEH
+3425 YYIIEYVDEH

>member
-1 MIPEDKDKEANGKF
+1 MKKNLTMQLLPLWLLAFFFFASVPIKAQTTPKASITKLIGCLPAPDADKAEVKITVDQDKVTDYTYNFNGTYTTNNVGKLTKGAKTILVKKTAGGQVYSVNINIPDKTATPTFTPIITYNCNGTADVLLTTNQGTYNYTYTYLSNTHNSPYFTGLAVGQQHTVTVKYTAPPTTKSIVFYDDFGKYDGGARSVKSPYVNQTIFFDPMDGTNQVKPDGSTRPKTTNDSYYAIGRRAELSAGTPNNSWILPNDKDKDPNGRY
-15 LWYNVEHS
+15 LWYNVALTPPAE
-23 VGDKFIVY
+23 KTVY
-31 QRKATVKANAF
+31 KRKAKVRPGLPIEFSAY
-42 FDFRASVYNPVYEH
+42 VYNPINAAVIPTGYVPDVSLKIFRSE
-56 ATNNPYIDMMPIM
+56 ADFN
-69 QLLVYANES
+69 S
-78 DAAANVNPL
+78 DTPM
-87 YKSYELRV
+87 YSS
-95 PKATKKDDWY
+95 D
-105 TLDLSGYTGSNTELV
+105 NTESIPKETNLDNWTRMSV
-120 FVIRMFNNTLG
+120 TTNVRNTDTELIFVIYING
-131 PVKALGNDVALDNI
+131 GGNDLCVDNV
-145 LVTQPSDSCQQTMS
+145 LVTQPSITCEQTVT
-159 VPVNVVTD
+159 VPVNVVINTNVY
-167 TKTFSTT
+167 STT
-174 VVYNCAAGTGNI
+174 VAYNCAANNA
-186 TITPTVTTGYEYT
+186 TITVTPSVTTGYDYT
-199 YSLDGSTPQ
+199 YSLNGGTPQ
-208 TSNTFNNATVGVH
+208 TSGSFVKNAGSY
-221 TLTIT
+221 TIT
-226 YKNTG
+226 VTSKVKG
-231 AKTLFKEDF
+231 SKILFKEDF
-240 GTGASYSLPHSVV
+240 GSGGTYLMPTSVI
-253 PEPFVYRP
+253 PTPFVGRL
-261 DGAGYPG
+261 GGEGYPS
-268 DVLQEGD
+268 DILAEGN
-275 YRVANHDNLIWMPSW
+275 YQIANQGNLVQRTTWNWLVPL
-290 GWKPVKSHGD
+290 D
-300 NSNTGRFLA
+300 RTSNGTKTDGRYLA
-309 FNYGPN
+309 FNYGAN
-315 ANKTFYQQD
+315 ATSYFYQQD
-324 IQVEPNKLVTLEY
+324 IQVTPNKPITIEY
-337 YALNI
+337 YVYNLNK
-342 DAPSNLPNIRAV
+342 SNVVSNFPNIETT
-354 FINKATNATITTYDS
+354 FWNKATNTVITSSTKVS
-369 GALPGRTSATYSPN
+369 GNITGNTHN
-383 DWQKITHTFNP
+383 KDWRKVTHTFTP
-394 GNATIIQLRFT
+394 PLGVTDLQLRFRNT
-405 NLNNNTGSNDFAI
+405 NNDTGANDFAI
-418 DDILVTQAYDTCS
+418 DDILVTQAYDTC
-431 ATVTA
+431 TTTLTA

-448 VTKLIGCGTGVN
+448 ITRLIGCGTGAN
-460 ASKAEVTI
+460 ANKAEVTI
-468 ANVQGGTGAYEY
+468 ANVEGGSGVYEY
-480 NFDGTWVA
+480 NFEGTWGTA
-488 TNTGWLAAGTHTVSV
+488 NTSWLAAGTHTVSV
-503 RAAGTGNSCAY
+503 RAVGTGN
-514 DMSVTVPN
+514 
-522 PIAQPTIITEVFYGC
+522 GC
-537 DGRPTLKIGVQDPD
+537 Q
-551 PELTYMY
+551 
-558 SLDGGAYTTTYVYSN
+558 
-573 IATGTHQV
+573 
-581 RVQYEYSSVPS
+581 
-592 PFLLLREDFGVGPE
+592 
-606 GLSISQVD
+606 
-614 PNARMSSHYTAL
+614 
-626 PIRQYCGTPNASV
+626 
-639 NGYYITKGTAVI
+639 
-651 ANTCWGGYVGGP
+651 
-663 YPSNVPYDNTPSTTP
+663 
-678 NGRYM
+678 
-683 MIDLKSPGV
+683 
-692 VYEKDIYGVLPNSK
+692 
-706 TVMSVDFYNLILA
+706 
-719 IMTGRQNPLL
+719 
-729 TLQVFDK
+729 
-736 KTSVKIAESQQ
+736 
-747 IDVPQGSTWSKSTFS
+747 
-762 FVTPS
+762 
-767 NTTEITFK
+767 
-775 LYSHRNINAGNDLAL
+775 
-790 DNIEIY
+790 
-796 QVPKACGQEVT
+796 
-807 TTATIAS
+807 
-814 LAKPTFSA
+814 
-822 NVSNCSNTNSTITW
+822 
-836 VASPT
+836 
-841 TGYTYTYTLQGGTA
+841 
-855 TSSNV
+855 
-860 FNGLATG
+860 
-867 NHTFTIDYAPTPN
+867 
-880 VITLLNEDF
+880 
-889 GVGTDAV
+889 
-896 KNQYVGKEWYFNNNT
+896 
-911 TAGYIAYNGRGEARN
+911 
-926 HTAGAILANDEYTIA
+926 
-941 ANLVTLA
+941 
-948 GDWRNPVDKSGNAN
+948 
-962 GRKLFVDG
+962 
-970 AAVAAKQD
+970 
-978 IYTRKVSVVPN
+978 
-989 HPLTFTS
+989 
-996 DFYNLVQAALVLPI
+996 
-1010 YNTPANFAQVQLQ
+1010 
-1023 LYENEAAYNA
+1023 
-1033 SGSTPIY
+1033 
-1040 QNTIYSV
+1040 
-1047 TPAANTSDWRT
+1047 
-1058 QTLTLTA
+1058 
-1065 AQVGNRTEMYAVIRM
+1065 
-1080 HNVINAGHDLVV
+1080 
-1092 DNIRITQS
+1092 
-1100 IACQTTVTATVQNQ
+1100 
-1114 VQNAFAGVTKLIG
+1114 
-1127 CGTGANANN
+1127 
-1136 AEVTIANV
+1136 
-1144 EGGSG
+1144 
-1149 TYEYSFDGITWT
+1149 
-1161 ASNTGWLPVGTHTV
+1161 
-1175 SVRDG
+1175 
-1180 ITKSCAYDMSVTVP
+1180 YDMSVTVP

-1210 DGKAILNIG
+1210 DGKAILNVG

-1240 TYLYTNV
+1240 TYVYTNV
-1247 ASGTHSVSVQYEY
+1247 ASGTHLVGVKYDYITSPQPVLLFKDDFGNGAPRPLPGPASDYGLTYGTTYPIGAGFYQIVSQADAPSYWALLTPFNTCAVRSGKLNDRWVSVY
-1260 ANAPSPVML
+1260 
-1269 LKETF
+1269 
-1274 GSGPRTNLPAGTT
+1274 
-1287 PMPFGLGVGSYEVT
+1287 
-1301 NPTQYNTIYAPMAG
+1301 
-1315 AGYGKSML
+1315 
-1323 SLTCAPNH
+1323 
-1331 VWVPVP
+1331 
-1337 DHTSGGTDTQGRFF
+1337 DHTSGGTDPTGRFYMSDF
-1351 LTNAQ
+1351 KGTQ
-1356 AVLSD
+1356 AD
-1361 GDVFYKKKVTGIAP
+1361 GDLFYKREVNVLPGSDI
-1375 NSEIKWEFFILN
+1375 NYEFYALN
-1387 LFREDEKMG
+1387 LFRQDR
-1396 GTQEAI
+1396 TTSPWSPYPEAL
-1402 KPNIR
+1402 KPN
-1407 VVLVAS
+1407 VVVRLVAP
-1413 DNTVIASKNTG
+1413 NGTVVASTTTG
-1424 EVPNSICGAGLNNWH
+1424 EMPNSVCATNLADNLKNWR
-1439 KYEGTF
+1439 KYEGKL
-1445 NSGTHTEFT
+1445 NVGTYTKLT
-1454 IEFRSNGSSLH
+1454 IEIRSEGSAPH
-1465 GWGND
+1465 VWGND
-1470 FCIDDITV
+1470 MALDDITV
-1478 YQVPKACGQVVS
+1478 NMIPKACGQVVS

-1496 ANNQD
+1496 ANVQD
-1501 IPAFTVSKTYDCAT
+1501 IPSFTVSKTYDCAT
-1515 GKGVLTVTPTATTG
+1515 GKGGFTVTPTATTG

-1534 TLGSTTYTSTTATFT
+1534 TLGGTTYTSTTATFT
-1549 GLDLEQTYTVSIS
+1549 GLTLEQTYTVSVS
-1562 YKAVSNTITLLNED
+1562 YQAVSNTVTLLNED
-1576 FGAGTT
+1576 FGTGTVTTSPYVPSKYYFQKLDGNPTKNRDGQTRAGSTTT
-1582 PIKSPYVG
+1582 PIDQDYRVAKELGVTQSFWHTTVNDHTGNTDGRMLFIWPQDAVGEIVYQREISVLPNNDIDYSLWAKYYVVGAGPTGGNPTVQAALYKSLADV
-1590 KNLYFNENTSA
+1590 
-1601 AYTSYNANGQ
+1601 
-1611 SRVHAAN
+1611 AAN
-1618 IFLKEEEYTIANNM
+1618 TNAIPVNGAAPVTHTI
-1632 VKLSSDWV
+1632 
-1640 VPADHSGKTNG
+1640 PG
-1651 RILFING
+1651 
-1658 ISAVPTQEVYT
+1658 
-1669 RQVNVVP
+1669 
-1676 NLPLTFTTSFYNLIH
+1676 
-1691 NPAVLPPKTPRVNI
+1691 
-1705 ALYESE
+1705 
-1711 AAYRANAN
+1711 N
-1719 NVITQ
+1719 NVWTQ
-1724 TTILDIPSTGN
+1724 LSY
-1735 KWETQTITLTAAQVG
+1735 KVKAADVG
-1750 NRTTMYAV
+1750 NVTKLYLV
-1758 VRMHDVLSGGH
+1758 VRDNTVNPSGGN
-1769 DLAIDD
+1769 DLALDD
-1775 IVITQKLP
+1775 IVVTQKLP
-1783 ACTTSVTATL
+1783 VCTTSVTATL
-1793 TKGDV
+1793 TKSDV

-1840 THNYTY
+1840 THNYSY

-1898 GGTTSSVVPNITLG
+1898 GGTTSSVLTGVRLNG
-1912 NTVSPSTNSVTITF
+1912 NVVTNTNSVTITF
-1926 SGLPTG
+1926 SGLPAG
-1932 VTSTTGG
+1932 VTTDTQG
-1939 RLIVAPNTPA
+1939 RIVVPAGTPA
-1949 GSHTITYRVCE
+1949 TSTLVTYKVCE
-1960 TAGHNN
+1960 KLNPTN
-1966 CKTVTTTLV
+1966 CQTVTSTLV

-1987 PLTVPNGANGGTTS
+1987 PLTVPNGITGGTTS

-2048 NTLVTYRVCEKL
+2048 
-2060 NPTNNCQ
+2060 
-2067 IVTST
+2067 ST
-2072 LVIGT
+2072 LV
-2077 GSLTVTPVTPLTVP
+2077 
-2091 NGANGGTTS
+2091 
-2100 SVLTGVRLNGNVV
+2100 
-2113 TNTNSVTITFSG
+2113 
-2125 LPAGVTTDTQGRIV
+2125 
-2139 IPAGTPATN
+2139 
-2148 TLVTYKV
+2148 
-2155 CEKLN
+2155 
-2160 PTNCQTVTSTLVIGT
+2160 
-2175 GSLTVTPVTPFTV
+2175 
-2188 PNGISGGTTSSVLT
+2188 
-2202 GVRLNGNV
+2202 
-2210 VTNTNSVT
+2210 
-2218 ISFSGL
+2218 
-2224 PTGVT
+2224 
-2229 SNTNGQLVIPAGT
+2229 
-2242 PAGTHTITYK
+2242 TYK

-2298 LTGITLNGA
+2298 LTGITLNGT

-2349 KVCEKLNPTNCHTV
+2349 RVCEKLNPTNCQTV

-2373 LTVTSTTL
+2373 LMVTSTT
-2381 THPNGTQGGTT
+2381 
-2392 TGTVLTG
+2392 
-2399 VKINGNPVNTASVT
+2399 
-2413 ITWNSLPPNA
+2413 
-2423 TGNASGTVTIAPNT
+2423 
-2437 PAGTYTISYTVC
+2437 
-2449 ERLNGNSNCQSV
+2449 
-2461 TSQITIGGGSLTA
+2461 
-2474 TPTNLTHPNGTQG
+2474 LTHPNGTQG

-2570 TATPTNLTHPNGT
+2570 T
-2583 QGGTTTGT
+2583 
-2591 VLTGVKING
+2591 
-2600 SPVNTASVTI
+2600 
-2610 TWNTLP
+2610 
-2616 PNATGN
+2616 
-2622 ANGTVTIAPNTPAGT
+2622 
-2637 YTISYTVCERLNGNS
+2637 
-2652 NCQSVT
+2652 
-2658 SQITIGG
+2658 
-2665 GNMTVTPTQ
+2665 VTPTQ

-2725 TIPANT
+2725 TVPANT
-2731 PAGTYTISYT
+2731 PAGTYTVSYT

-2750 NCKTVTSTIIVGN
+2750 NCKTVTSTITVGN
-2763 GNMIV
+2763 GSMIV

-2814 LATGNN
+2814 RATGNN

-2906 FTGLP
+2906 FSGLP

-2931 NTTIHYTVCETLN
+2931 NTTIYYTVCETLN

-3040 NPDHCVASIATIAV
+3040 NPDHCVTSIATIAV

-3114 ANNGRVTIPAGTPPG
+3114 VNNGRVTIPAGTPPG

-3337 CRTATISVRVTSEL
+3337 CRTATISIHVTSEL

-3396 YNNTTKAFKGVSD
+3396 YNNTTKAFRGVSE

-3425 YYIVEYVDEH
+3425 YYIIEYVDEH

>member
-1 MIPEDKDKEANGKF
+1 MKKN
-15 LWYNVEHS
+15 L
-23 VGDKFIVY
+23 
-31 QRKATVKANAF
+31 T
-42 FDFRASVYNPVYEH
+42 
-56 ATNNPYIDMMPIM
+56 M
-69 QLLVYANES
+69 QLLPLWLLVFFFFASKPVGAQTYTYSEATPKVGIIKQIGCGTGNKADKAQIQVIHDGVGYSYNFGANATDISNNTAWVPAGARTIVVSKGGTTYNLPITVPAKVTPSFTPVITYNCNGTADVRLTNNQGTYNYTYTYGGSTHNSPYFRGLAVGQHTITVKYTATTTTRDIVFYDDFGVKPTGGDKAVRSKYAISTMNFAPLNNTQVRPDGTVVTGANLTNDACYTVATKADADTEGSTGVWLYPNDKDGNANGRYLYYDAGTINQNLYTRKAKVTPNTPVNFSAYLFNAVHTSYSAGNSVKVSLDIYANETDAENHTNALFVSYPYNVPAADPS
-78 DAAANVNPL
+78 DPNKWHPINVTANIGG
-87 YKSYELRV
+87 
-95 PKATKKDDWY
+95 
-105 TLDLSGYTGSNTELV
+105 GYSELV
-120 FVIRMFNNTLG
+120 FVVRMYG
-131 PVKALGNDVALDNI
+131 SSDGGAGNDIALDNI
-145 LVTQPSDSCQQTMS
+145 LVTQPTTTCEQTVA
-159 VPVNVVTD
+159 VPVNITGNAY
-167 TKTFSTT
+167 STT
-174 VVYNCAAGTGNI
+174 VTYNCAANNATVVV
-186 TITPTVTTGYEYT
+186 TPSVTTGYTYT
-199 YSLDGSTPQ
+199 YKLDNGVAGSV
-208 TSNTFNNATVGVH
+208 NTFNNVAVGVH
-221 TLTIT
+221 TLTVT
-226 YKNTG
+226 SRYTG
-231 AKTLFKEDF
+231 ATVKEIFKEDF
-240 GTGASYSLPHSVV
+240 GTGAPYSLPETVV
-253 PEPFVYRP
+253 PKDFVCK
-261 DGAGYPG
+261 
-268 DVLQEGD
+268 DVLYGFPADILAEGH
-275 YRVANHDNLIWMPSW
+275 YQVANRENLT
-290 GWKPVKSHGD
+290 K
-300 NSNTGRFLA
+300 NTGWTWVNPKDHTNSGDSKGRYLA
-309 FNYGPN
+309 FNYG
-315 ANKTFYQQD
+315 ANGGKVFYQQD
-324 IQVEPNKLVTLEY
+324 IKVEANKPVTVKY
-337 YALNI
+337 YL
-342 DAPSNLPNIRAV
+342 
-354 FINKATNATITTYDS
+354 
-369 GALPGRTSATYSPN
+369 YS
-383 DWQKITHTFNP
+383 
-394 GNATIIQLRFT
+394 L
-405 NLNNNTGSNDFAI
+405 NTGSVAQKPIIKAVLVNKTTGTAVHTSSQYYLAGSTNDTDWKEISFTFTPNVSDLQLRLINDNNQINANDFAI
-418 DDILVTQAYDTCS
+418 DDILITQGAYETCTS
-431 ATVTA
+431 TITA

-442 TRAFAG
+442 TQAFAG
-448 VTKLIGCGTGVN
+448 VTKLIGCGTG
-460 ASKAEVTI
+460 ASTNKAEVTI
-468 ANVQGGTGAYEY
+468 ANVQGGTAYEY
-480 NFDGTWVA
+480 NFDGTWTT
-488 TNTGWLAAGTHTVSV
+488 TNIGWLPAGTHTVSV
-503 RAAGTGNSCAY
+503 RAAGTGNSC
-514 DMSVTVPN
+514 
-522 PIAQPTIITEVFYGC
+522 Q
-537 DGRPTLKIGVQDPD
+537 
-551 PELTYMY
+551 
-558 SLDGGAYTTTYVYSN
+558 
-573 IATGTHQV
+573 
-581 RVQYEYSSVPS
+581 
-592 PFLLLREDFGVGPE
+592 
-606 GLSISQVD
+606 
-614 PNARMSSHYTAL
+614 
-626 PIRQYCGTPNASV
+626 
-639 NGYYITKGTAVI
+639 
-651 ANTCWGGYVGGP
+651 
-663 YPSNVPYDNTPSTTP
+663 
-678 NGRYM
+678 
-683 MIDLKSPGV
+683 
-692 VYEKDIYGVLPNSK
+692 
-706 TVMSVDFYNLILA
+706 
-719 IMTGRQNPLL
+719 
-729 TLQVFDK
+729 
-736 KTSVKIAESQQ
+736 
-747 IDVPQGSTWSKSTFS
+747 
-762 FVTPS
+762 
-767 NTTEITFK
+767 
-775 LYSHRNINAGNDLAL
+775 
-790 DNIEIY
+790 
-796 QVPKACGQEVT
+796 
-807 TTATIAS
+807 
-814 LAKPTFSA
+814 
-822 NVSNCSNTNSTITW
+822 
-836 VASPT
+836 
-841 TGYTYTYTLQGGTA
+841 
-855 TSSNV
+855 
-860 FNGLATG
+860 
-867 NHTFTIDYAPTPN
+867 
-880 VITLLNEDF
+880 
-889 GVGTDAV
+889 
-896 KNQYVGKEWYFNNNT
+896 
-911 TAGYIAYNGRGEARN
+911 
-926 HTAGAILANDEYTIA
+926 
-941 ANLVTLA
+941 
-948 GDWRNPVDKSGNAN
+948 
-962 GRKLFVDG
+962 
-970 AAVAAKQD
+970 
-978 IYTRKVSVVPN
+978 
-989 HPLTFTS
+989 
-996 DFYNLVQAALVLPI
+996 
-1010 YNTPANFAQVQLQ
+1010 
-1023 LYENEAAYNA
+1023 
-1033 SGSTPIY
+1033 
-1040 QNTIYSV
+1040 
-1047 TPAANTSDWRT
+1047 
-1058 QTLTLTA
+1058 
-1065 AQVGNRTEMYAVIRM
+1065 
-1080 HNVINAGHDLVV
+1080 
-1092 DNIRITQS
+1092 
-1100 IACQTTVTATVQNQ
+1100 
-1114 VQNAFAGVTKLIG
+1114 
-1127 CGTGANANN
+1127 
-1136 AEVTIANV
+1136 
-1144 EGGSG
+1144 
-1149 TYEYSFDGITWT
+1149 
-1161 ASNTGWLPVGTHTV
+1161 
-1175 SVRDG
+1175 
-1180 ITKSCAYDMSVTVP
+1180 YDMSVTVP

-1219 VENPDP
+1219 VANPDP
-1225 ALKYLYSLDGAAYTT
+1225 SLTYLYSLDGAAYTT
-1240 TYLYTNV
+1240 TYLYTNI
-1247 ASGTHSVSVQYEY
+1247 STGTHTVSVQYEY
-1260 ANAPSPVML
+1260 RNAPSPVML

-1274 GSGPRTNLPAGTT
+1274 GSGARTSLPATTT
-1287 PMPFGLGVGSYEVT
+1287 PMPFGLGVGAYEVT
-1301 NPTQYNTIYAPMAG
+1301 NPTQYNATYTPMAGG

-1396 GTQEAI
+1396 GSQNAI

-1407 VVLVAS
+1407 VVLVAN

-1454 IEFRSNGSSLH
+1454 IEFRSNGSSSH
-1465 GWGND
+1465 AWGND

-1490 ATKVVT
+1490 TTKVVT

-1501 IPAFTVSKTYDCAT
+1501 IPAFTVSKTYNCAT

-1562 YKAVSNTITLLNED
+1562 YQAVSNTITLLNED
-1576 FGAGTT
+1576 FGVGTT
-1582 PIKSPYVG
+1582 ATDAVKSPYTA
-1590 KNLYFNENTSA
+1590 KNLYFDENINA
-1601 AYTSYNANGQ
+1601 NYTAYNANGQ
-1611 SRVHAAN
+1611 SKPHSGSDLN
-1618 IFLKEEEYTIANNM
+1618 EGEYTISHNLLVNIF
-1632 VKLSSDWV
+1632 SSVWRT
-1640 VPADHSGKTNG
+1640 PNDHTGNTNG
-1651 RILFING
+1651 RIFFVNPSPSTLQTIY
-1658 ISAVPTQEVYT
+1658 ARE
-1669 RQVNVVP
+1669 VNVLP
-1676 NLPLTFTTSFYNLIH
+1676 NQALTFSAYFYNLLITPGN
-1691 NPAVLPPKTPRVNI
+1691 NPKVQLTVYKNKTDYENNSTPLKNFISNEIPR
-1705 ALYESE
+1705 
-1711 AAYRANAN
+1711 NAN
-1719 NVITQ
+1719 NPNAWKQESV
-1724 TTILDIPSTGN
+1724 S
-1735 KWETQTITLTAAQVG
+1735 LTATEVG
-1750 NRTTMYAV
+1750 ARSSVYV
-1758 VRMHDVLSGGH
+1758 VVSMVNPESGGH
-1769 DLAIDD
+1769 DMAMDD
-1775 IVITQKLP
+1775 IKVTQVIAP
-1783 ACTTSVTATL
+1783 CTTSVTATL

-1840 THNYTY
+1840 THNYVA
-1846 PSNLCNVGGAV
+1846 PANLCNVTGGAV

-1912 NTVSPSTNSVTITF
+1912 GVASPSTNSVTITF

-1949 GSHTITYRVCE
+1949 GSHTITYTVCE

-1966 CKTVTTTLV
+1966 CKTVNTQLV
-1975 IGTGSLTVTPVT
+1975 IGTGSLTVTP
-1987 PLTVPNGANGGTTS
+1987 
-2001 SVLTGVRLNGNVV
+2001 
-2014 TNTNSVTITF
+2014 TN
-2024 SGLPAGVTTD
+2024 
-2034 TQGRIVIPAGTPAT
+2034 
-2048 NTLVTYRVCEKL
+2048 
-2060 NPTNNCQ
+2060 
-2067 IVTST
+2067 
-2072 LVIGT
+2072 
-2077 GSLTVTPVTPLTVP
+2077 
-2091 NGANGGTTS
+2091 
-2100 SVLTGVRLNGNVV
+2100 
-2113 TNTNSVTITFSG
+2113 
-2125 LPAGVTTDTQGRIV
+2125 
-2139 IPAGTPATN
+2139 
-2148 TLVTYKV
+2148 
-2155 CEKLN
+2155 
-2160 PTNCQTVTSTLVIGT
+2160 
-2175 GSLTVTPVTPFTV
+2175 
-2188 PNGISGGTTSSVLT
+2188 
-2202 GVRLNGNV
+2202 
-2210 VTNTNSVT
+2210 
-2218 ISFSGL
+2218 
-2224 PTGVT
+2224 
-2229 SNTNGQLVIPAGT
+2229 
-2242 PAGTHTITYK
+2242 
-2252 VCEKLNPTNCQTV
+2252 
-2265 TSTLVIGTGSLTVTP
+2265 
-2280 VTPLT
+2280 
-2285 VPNGISGGTTSSV
+2285 
-2298 LTGITLNGA
+2298 
-2307 TVTNT
+2307 
-2312 NSVTISFSGLP
+2312 
-2323 TGVTSNTNGQLVI
+2323 
-2336 PAGTPAGTHTITY
+2336 
-2349 KVCEKLNPTNCHTV
+2349 
-2363 TSTLVIGTGS
+2363 
-2373 LTVTSTTL
+2373 L

-2413 ITWNSLPPNA
+2413 ITWNTLPPNA

-2449 ERLNGNSNCQSV
+2449 ESLNGNSNCQSV

-2541 ISYTVCERLNGNSNC
+2541 ISYTVCESLNGNSNC

-2562 ITIGGGSL
+2562 ITVGGGSL

-2600 SPVNTASVTI
+2600 NPVNTASVTI
-2610 TWNTLP
+2610 TWNSLP

-2622 ANGTVTIAPNTPAGT
+2622 ASGTVTIAPNTPAGTYTISYTVCERLNGNSNCQSVTSQITVGGGSLTATPTNLTHPNGTQGGTTTGTVLTGVKINGNPVNTASVTITWNSLPPNATGNASGTVTIAPNTPAGTYTISYTVCESLNGNSNCQSVTSQITIGGGNMTVTPTTLTHPNGTQGGTTTGTVLTGVKINGNSVNTASVTITWNSLPPNATGNASGTVTIAPNTPAGT

-2731 PAGTYTISYT
+2731 PAGTYTVSYT

-2814 LATGNN
+2814 RATGNN

-2839 TICEALNS
+2839 TICEALNN

-2906 FTGLP
+2906 FSGLP

-2931 NTTIHYTVCETLN
+2931 NTTIYYTVCEILN

-2968 TYTIP
+2968 TYAIP

-2985 ETVTIDGHT
+2985 ETITIDGHT

-3017 GFRVPAGTPTGIHT
+3017 GFRIPAGTPTGIHT

-3040 NPDHCVASIATIAV
+3040 NPDHCVTSIATIAV

-3337 CRTATISVRVTSEL
+3337 CRTATINVRVTSEL

-3396 YNNTTKAFKGVSD
+3396 YNNTTKAFRGVSD

-3425 YYIVEYVDEH
+3425 YYIIEYVDEH

>member
-1 MIPEDKDKEANGKF
+1 MKKNLTMQLMP
-15 LWYNVEHS
+15 LWLL
-23 VGDKFIVY
+23 
-31 QRKATVKANAF
+31 AF
-42 FDFRASVYNPVYEH
+42 FFFASV
-56 ATNNPYIDMMPIM
+56 PI
-69 QLLVYANES
+69 
-78 DAAANVNPL
+78 
-87 YKSYELRV
+87 
-95 PKATKKDDWY
+95 KAQVK
-105 TLDLSGYTGSNTELV
+105 GY
-120 FVIRMFNNTLG
+120 
-131 PVKALGNDVALDNI
+131 
-145 LVTQPSDSCQQTMS
+145 
-159 VPVNVVTD
+159 
-167 TKTFSTT
+167 
-174 VVYNCAAGTGNI
+174 
-186 TITPTVTTGYEYT
+186 
-199 YSLDGSTPQ
+199 
-208 TSNTFNNATVGVH
+208 
-221 TLTIT
+221 
-226 YKNTG
+226 
-231 AKTLFKEDF
+231 
-240 GTGASYSLPHSVV
+240 
-253 PEPFVYRP
+253 
-261 DGAGYPG
+261 
-268 DVLQEGD
+268 
-275 YRVANHDNLIWMPSW
+275 
-290 GWKPVKSHGD
+290 
-300 NSNTGRFLA
+300 
-309 FNYGPN
+309 
-315 ANKTFYQQD
+315 
-324 IQVEPNKLVTLEY
+324 
-337 YALNI
+337 
-342 DAPSNLPNIRAV
+342 
-354 FINKATNATITTYDS
+354 
-369 GALPGRTSATYSPN
+369 
-383 DWQKITHTFNP
+383 
-394 GNATIIQLRFT
+394 
-405 NLNNNTGSNDFAI
+405 
-418 DDILVTQAYDTCS
+418 
-431 ATVTA
+431 
-436 TVAPKV
+436 
-442 TRAFAG
+442 AG
-448 VTKLIGCGTGVN
+448 VTKLIGCGSGAN
-460 ASKAEVTI
+460 ANKAEVSIT
-468 ANVQGGTGAYEY
+468 NVTGGTPPYQYQFNGGAWQTS
-480 NFDGTWVA
+480 NV
-488 TNTGWLAAGTHTVSV
+488 GWLSPGNRNV
-503 RAAGTGNSCAY
+503 RIKDSSNNYSSY
-514 DMSVTVPN
+514 IPVTVPTASIV
-522 PIAQPTIITEVFYGC
+522 PVITKEIFYDC
-537 DGRPTLKIGVQDPD
+537 DGRPTLKVGVQNPQ
-551 PELTYMY
+551 PSYRYLFK
-558 SLDGGAYTTTYVYSN
+558 LDNAPTFSEKYLFQN
-573 IATGTHQV
+573 ISTGTHTITV
-581 RVQYEYSSVPS
+581 KYEDTTVPS
-592 PFLLLREDFGVGPE
+592 PRMLISEDFGSGP
-606 GLSISQVD
+606 D
-614 PNARMSSHYTAL
+614 
-626 PIRQYCGTPNASV
+626 
-639 NGYYITKGTAVI
+639 
-651 ANTCWGGYVGGP
+651 TCD
-663 YPSNVPYDNTPSTTP
+663 SNVPSQFQCSPNGNNGTAPGKYVILNRNSNYLQLGGVGSGIWIRPNDHTNKTDP
-678 NGRYM
+678 NGRYFFVD
-683 MIDLKSPGV
+683 IGNVGTGDVLYHKRVNNIEPNRPIRYELYLLNLFKPGYSAALPDV
-692 VYEKDIYGVLPNSK
+692 EIRLETTGGVLIASQQSGPLADNNDPDNWIRFSGELNPGNN
-706 TVMSVDFYNLILA
+706 TSVDI
-719 IMTGRQNPLL
+719 
-729 TLQVFDK
+729 
-736 KTSVKIAESQQ
+736 Q
-747 IDVPQGSTWSKSTFS
+747 IRTNAWAAWGCDLCMDDIKVWQ
-762 FVTPS
+762 TPE
-767 NTTEITFK
+767 T
-775 LYSHRNINAGNDLAL
+775 
-790 DNIEIY
+790 
-796 QVPKACGQEVT
+796 CGQEVST
-807 TTATIAS
+807 TVSVTTLQMPTI
-814 LAKPTFSA
+814 SA
-822 NVSNCSNTNSTITW
+822 NLSNCSPSNNTLNLVVT
-836 VASPT
+836 PT
-841 TGYTYTYTLQGGTA
+841 SSLFTYQYQMDTNAPQN
-855 TSSNV
+855 SNV
-860 FNGLATG
+860 FTGLVMGST
-867 NHTFTIDYAPTPN
+867 HTFKVHYKPVAS
-880 VITLLNEDF
+880 VVTLVNEDF
-889 GVGTDAV
+889 GVGNNATA
-896 KNQYVGKEWYFNNNT
+896 NNYVNPEYYFEPMTGSLTTIYNRQGGSKDNT
-911 TAGYIAYNGRGEARN
+911 GSLNSTVNGEYAIATHLVPTG
-926 HTAGAILANDEYTIA
+926 A
-941 ANLVTLA
+941 ANIWV
-948 GDWRNPVDKSGNAN
+948 NPVDASGTPN
-962 GRKLFVDG
+962 GRKLLVDLDPSKP
-970 AAVAAKQD
+970 VF
-978 IYTRKVSVVPN
+978 YMREVSVLPN
-989 HPLTFTS
+989 KRV
-996 DFYNLVQAALVLPI
+996 DFSAALMNLVKAGPNPVCGATGPFSIKVKIFGSKTDTTPLAEATQLLPHSSNNGGASDWKRLSLSIPAATVGSRTSLYFTLEIVLPTAGCEDVAVDDI
-1010 YNTPANFAQVQLQ
+1010 VITQALAECTKDFTTTINT
-1023 LYENEAAYNA
+1023 
-1033 SGSTPIY
+1033 
-1040 QNTIYSV
+1040 SV
-1047 TPAANTSDWRT
+1047 T
-1058 QTLTLTA
+1058 
-1065 AQVGNRTEMYAVIRM
+1065 
-1080 HNVINAGHDLVV
+1080 
-1092 DNIRITQS
+1092 
-1100 IACQTTVTATVQNQ
+1100 
-1114 VQNAFAGVTKLIG
+1114 NAFAGVTKLIG

-1161 ASNTGWLPVGTHTV
+1161 ASNTSWLPVGTHTV
-1175 SVRDG
+1175 SVRDAVTHG
-1180 ITKSCAYDMSVTVP
+1180 CPFDMSVTVP

-1219 VENPDP
+1219 VDNPDP

-1247 ASGTHSVSVQYEY
+1247 ASGTHSISIQYEHRDV
-1260 ANAPSPVML
+1260 PSPSILM
-1269 LKETF
+1269 KEDFGKGDPTSNSWVDTNYFTF
-1274 GSGPRTNLPAGTT
+1274 KDPRTAGIIQAEYTVAAYKDFIAPTAYAALRLPYWPGAPASYWREPLKGTT
-1287 PMPFGLGVGSYEVT
+1287 TGGNDDRYLYADMAQATYNKIFLEKEVT
-1301 NPTQYNTIYAPMAG
+1301 ID
-1315 AGYGKSML
+1315 
-1323 SLTCAPNH
+1323 PNH
-1331 VWVPVP
+1331 P
-1337 DHTSGGTDTQGRFF
+1337 
-1351 LTNAQ
+1351 
-1356 AVLSD
+1356 
-1361 GDVFYKKKVTGIAP
+1361 
-1375 NSEIKWEFFILN
+1375 
-1387 LFREDEKMG
+1387 
-1396 GTQEAI
+1396 
-1402 KPNIR
+1402 
-1407 VVLVAS
+1407 
-1413 DNTVIASKNTG
+1413 
-1424 EVPNSICGAGLNNWH
+1424 
-1439 KYEGTF
+1439 
-1445 NSGTHTEFT
+1445 
-1454 IEFRSNGSSLH
+1454 IEFSFQLASCDGNGDYSFPPRKLSHPNMQIKIVDATNPAIQIAAISSGSIPHDGQWHLISSKDL
-1465 GWGND
+1465 GTLNPNGVSRIKIQFMNLEQDDFGND
-1470 FCIDDITV
+1470 IAIDDITV
-1478 YQVPKACGQVVS
+1478 WQMPAACGQVVS
-1490 ATKVVT
+1490 TTKVISPTTQDIPTFTVT
-1496 ANNQD
+1496 TTHQCNTNKGTLTVSPTATGFTYTYTLSGTTQTNRVFTNVPINEEQTVTITYQPTHKLVLLNEDFGTGTVTTSPYVPSKYYFQTLDGSPIKNRDGQTRTGTTTAPKDQEYRVAKELGVTQPFWHTTVKDHTGNTDGRMLFIWPQDAVGEIVYQREISVLPNNDIDYSLWAKYYVVGAGPAGGNPTIQAALYKSLADVAANANAIPVNGAAPVTHTIPGNNVWTQLSYKVKAADVGNVTKLYLVVRDNTVNPSGGNDLALDDIVVTQKLPVCSTTVTGTITPEIRQAFAGVTQLIGCGTGANTNKAKVVITNVLGGSGNYEYKIDGGWVATNTGWLPVGTRTVSVRDAVTHGCQYDMSVTVPAKLQAPTVKTEVHYACDGKAILAVHPEAQDGVHYTYSLDGGAYTTTNVFADLATGTHSVGVKYEYDEMLTPHMLLKQDFGVGPEYQTLEQVTVNASTTYTRVLNPAASCYHGGLTSDIINHYYITDGRSIVESECWDNYRTPPYYTGRYGLRPAGNVPRDPSTPGGRYLFIDLDNTGEVFRQKIKDINGAKAIEVSMKLYNPAPAHHIKPELQIKLVSGSTEVYSSTTIEVPAGTEWNTHKFVVDPKGHTELDFVIYSNRSGALGNDVAIDDIVVWQASEACGNVYTVTKVISPTTQD

-1562 YKAVSNTITLLNED
+1562 YQSASKTVTLLKED
-1576 FGAGTT
+1576 FGEGTT
-1582 PIKSPYVG
+1582 AVRS
-1590 KNLYFNENTSA
+1590 S
-1601 AYTSYNANGQ
+1601 YTGN
-1611 SRVHAAN
+1611 N
-1618 IFLKEEEYTIANNM
+1618 IFYNPNLSGNYTVTNAKGEQKAHTGGMLQDGEYTVARNLISPTGTWRNPN
-1632 VKLSSDWV
+1632 
-1640 VPADHSGKTNG
+1640 DHSGKPNG
-1651 RILFING
+1651 RMYFVNPPAGTSQTIY
-1658 ISAVPTQEVYT
+1658 AREVSVLAN
-1669 RQVNVVP
+1669 R
-1676 NLPLTFTTSFYNLIH
+1676 PLTFSGYFYNLYRNTGGN
-1691 NPAVLPPKTPRVNI
+1691 NPKVELVVYKNKKE
-1705 ALYESE
+1705 YEDNLAPLKSFTSNDIP
-1711 AAYRANAN
+1711 ANGNNANAWKQEK
-1719 NVITQ
+1719 V
-1724 TTILDIPSTGN
+1724 
-1735 KWETQTITLTAAQVG
+1735 ELTATEVG
-1750 NRTTMYAV
+1750 ARSSVYVV
-1758 VRMHDVLSGGH
+1758 VRMVNPVASGH
-1769 DLAIDD
+1769 DMAMDD
-1775 IVITQKLP
+1775 IAVTQTLDICP
-1783 ACTTSVTATL
+1783 ATVAATL
-1793 TKGDV
+1793 TKGDI

-1949 GSHTITYRVCE
+1949 G
-1960 TAGHNN
+1960 
-1966 CKTVTTTLV
+1966 
-1975 IGTGSLTVTPVT
+1975 
-1987 PLTVPNGANGGTTS
+1987 
-2001 SVLTGVRLNGNVV
+2001 
-2014 TNTNSVTITF
+2014 
-2024 SGLPAGVTTD
+2024 
-2034 TQGRIVIPAGTPAT
+2034 
-2048 NTLVTYRVCEKL
+2048 
-2060 NPTNNCQ
+2060 
-2067 IVTST
+2067 
-2072 LVIGT
+2072 
-2077 GSLTVTPVTPLTVP
+2077 
-2091 NGANGGTTS
+2091 
-2100 SVLTGVRLNGNVV
+2100 
-2113 TNTNSVTITFSG
+2113 
-2125 LPAGVTTDTQGRIV
+2125 
-2139 IPAGTPATN
+2139 
-2148 TLVTYKV
+2148 
-2155 CEKLN
+2155 
-2160 PTNCQTVTSTLVIGT
+2160 
-2175 GSLTVTPVTPFTV
+2175 
-2188 PNGISGGTTSSVLT
+2188 
-2202 GVRLNGNV
+2202 
-2210 VTNTNSVT
+2210 
-2218 ISFSGL
+2218 
-2224 PTGVT
+2224 
-2229 SNTNGQLVIPAGT
+2229 
-2242 PAGTHTITYK
+2242 THTITYK
-2252 VCEKLNPTNCQTV
+2252 VCETAGNNNCKTV

-2349 KVCEKLNPTNCHTV
+2349 RVCEKLNPTNCHTV

-2373 LTVTSTTL
+2373 LTVTPVTPL
-2381 THPNGTQGGTT
+2381 TVSNGISGGTT
-2392 TGTVLTG
+2392 SSVLTG
-2399 VKINGNPVNTASVT
+2399 ITLNGATVTNTNSVT
-2413 ITWNSLPPNA
+2413 ISFSGLP
-2423 TGNASGTVTIAPNT
+2423 TGVTSNTNGQLVIPAGT
-2437 PAGTYTISYTVC
+2437 PAGTHTITYKVC
-2449 ERLNGNSNCQSV
+2449 EKLNPTNCQTV
-2461 TSQITIGGGSLTA
+2461 TSTLVIGTGSLTV
-2474 TPTNLTHPNGTQG
+2474 TSTTLTHPNGTQG

-2570 TATPTNLTHPNGT
+2570 TATSTNLTHPNGT

-2600 SPVNTASVTI
+2600 NPVNTASVTI
-2610 TWNTLP
+2610 TWNSLP

-2622 ANGTVTIAPNTPAGT
+2622 ASGTVTIAPNTPAGT

-2725 TIPANT
+2725 TVPANT
-2731 PAGTYTISYT
+2731 PAGTYTVSYT

-2805 SITWNTLPP
+2805 SITWNSLPP
-2814 LATGNN
+2814 RATGNN

-2931 NTTIHYTVCETLN
+2931 NTTIYYTVCETLN

-2968 TYTIP
+2968 TYAIP

-3040 NPDHCVASIATIAV
+3040 NPDHCVTSIATIAV

-3263 VTDAPDTNDVT
+3263 VTEAPDTNDVT

-3286 VTSSTTVTVSIPSQP
+3286 VTSSTTVMVSIPSQP

-3396 YNNTTKAFKGVSD
+3396 YNNTTKAFRGVSD

>member
-1 MIPEDKDKEANGKF
+1 
-15 LWYNVEHS
+15 
-23 VGDKFIVY
+23 
-31 QRKATVKANAF
+31 
-42 FDFRASVYNPVYEH
+42 
-56 ATNNPYIDMMPIM
+56 M
-69 QLLVYANES
+69 QLL
-78 DAAANVNPL
+78 PL
-87 YKSYELRV
+87 WLL
-95 PKATKKDDWY
+95 A
-105 TLDLSGYTGSNTELV
+105 
-120 FVIRMFNNTLG
+120 FFFF
-131 PVKALGNDVALDNI
+131 A
-145 LVTQPSDSCQQTMS
+145 S
-159 VPVNVVTD
+159 VPIKAQV
-167 TKTFSTT
+167 K
-174 VVYNCAAGTGNI
+174 
-186 TITPTVTTGYEYT
+186 GY
-199 YSLDGSTPQ
+199 
-208 TSNTFNNATVGVH
+208 
-221 TLTIT
+221 
-226 YKNTG
+226 
-231 AKTLFKEDF
+231 
-240 GTGASYSLPHSVV
+240 
-253 PEPFVYRP
+253 
-261 DGAGYPG
+261 
-268 DVLQEGD
+268 
-275 YRVANHDNLIWMPSW
+275 
-290 GWKPVKSHGD
+290 
-300 NSNTGRFLA
+300 
-309 FNYGPN
+309 
-315 ANKTFYQQD
+315 
-324 IQVEPNKLVTLEY
+324 
-337 YALNI
+337 
-342 DAPSNLPNIRAV
+342 
-354 FINKATNATITTYDS
+354 
-369 GALPGRTSATYSPN
+369 
-383 DWQKITHTFNP
+383 
-394 GNATIIQLRFT
+394 
-405 NLNNNTGSNDFAI
+405 
-418 DDILVTQAYDTCS
+418 
-431 ATVTA
+431 
-436 TVAPKV
+436 
-442 TRAFAG
+442 AG
-448 VTKLIGCGTGVN
+448 VTKLIGCGSGPN
-460 ASKAEVTI
+460 ANKAEVSIT
-468 ANVQGGTGAYEY
+468 NVTGGTPPYQYQFNGGAWQTS
-480 NFDGTWVA
+480 NV
-488 TNTGWLAAGTHTVSV
+488 GWLPVGTRNV
-503 RAAGTGNSCAY
+503 RIKDSSNNYSSY
-514 DMSVTVPN
+514 ISVTVPTASIV
-522 PIAQPTIITEVFYGC
+522 PVITKEIFYDC
-537 DGRPTLKIGVQDPD
+537 DGRPTLKVGVQNPQ
-551 PELTYMY
+551 PSYRYLFK
-558 SLDGGAYTTTYVYSN
+558 LDNAPTFSEKYLFQN
-573 IATGTHQV
+573 ISTGTHTITV
-581 RVQYEYSSVPS
+581 KYEDTTVPS
-592 PFLLLREDFGVGPE
+592 PRMLISEDFGSGPDTCDSNVPSQFQCSPNGSNGTAPGKYVVLNRNSNYLQLGGVGSGIWIRPNDHTNKTDPNGRYFFVDIGNVGTGDVLYHKQVNNIEPNRPIRYELYLLNLFKPGYSAALPDVEIRLETTGGVLIASQQSGPLADNNDPDNWIRFSGELNPGNNTSVDIQIRTNAWAAWGCDLCMDDIKVWQVPETCGQEVSTTVSVTTLQMPTISANLSNCSPSNNTLNLVVTPTSSLFTYQYQMDTNAPQNSNVFTGLAMGSTHTFKVHYKPVASVVTIVHEDFGVGSNATANSYVNPE
-606 GLSISQVD
+606 YYFEPMTGSLTTIYNGQGGSKD
-614 PNARMSSHYTAL
+614 NTASL
-626 PIRQYCGTPNASV
+626 NSTV
-639 NGYYITKGTAVI
+639 NGEYAI
-651 ANTCWGGYVGGP
+651 ATHL
-663 YPSNVPYDNTPSTTP
+663 VPTGAANIWVNPVDASGTP
-678 NGRYM
+678 NGRKLLVDLDPSKPVFYM
-683 MIDLKSPGV
+683 REVS
-692 VYEKDIYGVLPNSK
+692 VLPNKRVDFSAALMNLVKAGPNPVCGTSGPFSIKVKIFGSK
-706 TVMSVDFYNLILA
+706 TDTTPLAEATQLLPHSSNNGGASDWKRLNLSVPATTVGSRTSLYFTLEIVLPTAGCEDVAVDDIIITQALAECTKDFTTTIN
-719 IMTGRQNPLL
+719 
-729 TLQVFDK
+729 
-736 KTSVKIAESQQ
+736 TSV
-747 IDVPQGSTWSKSTFS
+747 T
-762 FVTPS
+762 
-767 NTTEITFK
+767 
-775 LYSHRNINAGNDLAL
+775 
-790 DNIEIY
+790 
-796 QVPKACGQEVT
+796 
-807 TTATIAS
+807 
-814 LAKPTFSA
+814 
-822 NVSNCSNTNSTITW
+822 
-836 VASPT
+836 
-841 TGYTYTYTLQGGTA
+841 
-855 TSSNV
+855 
-860 FNGLATG
+860 
-867 NHTFTIDYAPTPN
+867 
-880 VITLLNEDF
+880 
-889 GVGTDAV
+889 
-896 KNQYVGKEWYFNNNT
+896 
-911 TAGYIAYNGRGEARN
+911 
-926 HTAGAILANDEYTIA
+926 
-941 ANLVTLA
+941 
-948 GDWRNPVDKSGNAN
+948 
-962 GRKLFVDG
+962 
-970 AAVAAKQD
+970 
-978 IYTRKVSVVPN
+978 
-989 HPLTFTS
+989 
-996 DFYNLVQAALVLPI
+996 
-1010 YNTPANFAQVQLQ
+1010 
-1023 LYENEAAYNA
+1023 
-1033 SGSTPIY
+1033 
-1040 QNTIYSV
+1040 
-1047 TPAANTSDWRT
+1047 
-1058 QTLTLTA
+1058 
-1065 AQVGNRTEMYAVIRM
+1065 
-1080 HNVINAGHDLVV
+1080 
-1092 DNIRITQS
+1092 
-1100 IACQTTVTATVQNQ
+1100 
-1114 VQNAFAGVTKLIG
+1114 NAFAGVTKLIG
-1127 CGTGANANN
+1127 CGIGANANK

-1161 ASNTGWLPVGTHTV
+1161 ASNTSWLPVGTRTV
-1175 SVRDG
+1175 SVRDAVTHG
-1180 ITKSCAYDMSVTVP
+1180 CPFDMSVTVP

-1210 DGKAILNIG
+1210 DGKATLNIG

-1225 ALKYLYSLDGAAYTT
+1225 ELTYMYSLDGGAYTT
-1240 TYLYTNV
+1240 TYVYTGV
-1247 ASGTHSVSVQYEY
+1247 ASGTHSISVQYEY
-1260 ANAPSPVML
+1260 ASAPSPVML

-1274 GSGPRTNLPAGTT
+1274 GSGPRTSLPATTT
-1287 PMPFGLGVGSYEVT
+1287 PMPFGLGVGAYEVT
-1301 NPTQYNTIYAPMAG
+1301 NPTQYNAIYAPAGG

-1337 DHTSGGTDTQGRFF
+1337 DHTSGGTDPNGRFF

-1396 GTQEAI
+1396 GSLEAI

-1407 VVLVAS
+1407 VVLVAN

-1465 GWGND
+1465 AWGND

-1478 YQVPKACGQVVS
+1478 YQTPKACNQVVS
-1490 ATKVVT
+1490 TTKVISPT
-1496 ANNQD
+1496 TQD
-1501 IPAFTVSKTYDCAT
+1501 IPAFTVTTTHQCNTNKGTLTVSPTATGFTYSYTLSGTTQTNRIFTNVPINEEQTVTITYQPTHKLVLLNEDFGTGTVTTSPYVPSKYYFQKLDGNPTKNRDGQTRAGSTTTPRDQDYRVAKELGVIQPFWHTTVNDHTGNTDGRMLFIWPQDAVGEIVYQREISVLPNNDIDYSLWAKYYVVGAGPAGGNPTIQAALYKSLADVAANTNAIPVNGAAPVTHTIPGNNVWRQLSYKVKAADVGNVTKLYLVVRDNTVNPSGGNDLALDDIVVTQELPVCSTTVTGTITPEIRQAFAGVTQLIGCGTGANTNKAKVVISNVLGGSGNYEYKIDGGWVATNTGWLPVGTRTVSVRDAVTHGCQYDMSVTVPAKLQAPTVKTEVHYACDGKAILAVHPEAQDGVHYTYSLDGGTYTTTNVFADLATGTHSVGVKYEYDDMLTPHILLKQDFGVGPEYQTLEQVTVNASTTYTRVLNPAASCYHGGLTSDIINHYYITDGRSIVESECWDNYRTPPYYTGRYGLRPAGNVPRDPSTLGGRYLFIDLDNTGEVFRQKIKNINGAKAIEVSMKLYNPAPAHHIKPELQIKLVSGSTEVYSSTTIEVPAGTEWNTHKFVVDPKGHTELDFVIYSNRSGALGNDVAIDDIVVWQASEACGNVYTLTKVISPTTQDIPTFTVSKTYDCAT

-1549 GLDLEQTYTVSIS
+1549 GLDLEQTYTVNIS
-1562 YKAVSNTITLLNED
+1562 YQSASKTVTLLKED

-1582 PIKSPYVG
+1582 
-1590 KNLYFNENTSA
+1590 A
-1601 AYTSYNANGQ
+1601 ARSSYTGD
-1611 SRVHAAN
+1611 N
-1618 IFLKEEEYTIANNM
+1618 IFYNPNLSGNYTVTNAKGEQKAHTGGMLQDGEYTVARNLI
-1632 VKLSSDWV
+1632 S
-1640 VPADHSGKTNG
+1640 PAGSWRNPNDHSGKPNG
-1651 RILFING
+1651 RMYFVNPPAGTLQTIY
-1658 ISAVPTQEVYT
+1658 AREVSVLAN
-1669 RQVNVVP
+1669 R
-1676 NLPLTFTTSFYNLIH
+1676 PLTFSGYFYNLYRNTGGN
-1691 NPAVLPPKTPRVNI
+1691 NPKVELVVYKNKKEYEDNLTPLKSFTSNDI
-1705 ALYESE
+1705 PANGNN
-1711 AAYRANAN
+1711 ANAWKQEK
-1719 NVITQ
+1719 V
-1724 TTILDIPSTGN
+1724 
-1735 KWETQTITLTAAQVG
+1735 ELTATEVG
-1750 NRTTMYAV
+1750 ARSSVYVV
-1758 VRMHDVLSGGH
+1758 VRMVNPVSSGH
-1769 DLAIDD
+1769 DMAMDD
-1775 IVITQKLP
+1775 IEVTQPLDICP
-1783 ACTTSVTATL
+1783 VTVSATL
-1793 TKGDV
+1793 SKSDV

-1840 THNYTY
+1840 THNYVA
-1846 PSNLCNVGGAV
+1846 PANLCNVTGGAV

-1912 NTVSPSTNSVTITF
+1912 GVASPSTNSVTITF

-1949 GSHTITYRVCE
+1949 G
-1960 TAGHNN
+1960 
-1966 CKTVTTTLV
+1966 
-1975 IGTGSLTVTPVT
+1975 
-1987 PLTVPNGANGGTTS
+1987 
-2001 SVLTGVRLNGNVV
+2001 
-2014 TNTNSVTITF
+2014 
-2024 SGLPAGVTTD
+2024 
-2034 TQGRIVIPAGTPAT
+2034 
-2048 NTLVTYRVCEKL
+2048 
-2060 NPTNNCQ
+2060 
-2067 IVTST
+2067 
-2072 LVIGT
+2072 
-2077 GSLTVTPVTPLTVP
+2077 
-2091 NGANGGTTS
+2091 
-2100 SVLTGVRLNGNVV
+2100 
-2113 TNTNSVTITFSG
+2113 
-2125 LPAGVTTDTQGRIV
+2125 
-2139 IPAGTPATN
+2139 
-2148 TLVTYKV
+2148 
-2155 CEKLN
+2155 
-2160 PTNCQTVTSTLVIGT
+2160 
-2175 GSLTVTPVTPFTV
+2175 
-2188 PNGISGGTTSSVLT
+2188 
-2202 GVRLNGNV
+2202 
-2210 VTNTNSVT
+2210 
-2218 ISFSGL
+2218 
-2224 PTGVT
+2224 
-2229 SNTNGQLVIPAGT
+2229 
-2242 PAGTHTITYK
+2242 THTITYK
-2252 VCEKLNPTNCQTV
+2252 VCEKLNPTNCHIV

-2323 TGVTSNTNGQLVI
+2323 TGVTTNTNGQLVI

-2373 LTVTSTTL
+2373 LTVTPVTPL
-2381 THPNGTQGGTT
+2381 TVANGISGGTT

-2449 ERLNGNSNCQSV
+2449 ES
-2461 TSQITIGGGSLTA
+2461 
-2474 TPTNLTHPNGTQG
+2474 
-2487 GTTTGTV
+2487 
-2494 LTGVKING
+2494 
-2502 NPVNTASVTITWNT
+2502 
-2516 LPPNATGNASGTVTI
+2516 
-2531 APNTPAGTYT
+2531 
-2541 ISYTVCERLNGNSNC
+2541 
-2556 QSVTSQ
+2556 
-2562 ITIGGGSL
+2562 
-2570 TATPTNLTHPNGT
+2570 
-2583 QGGTTTGT
+2583 
-2591 VLTGVKING
+2591 
-2600 SPVNTASVTI
+2600 
-2610 TWNTLP
+2610 
-2616 PNATGN
+2616 
-2622 ANGTVTIAPNTPAGT
+2622 
-2637 YTISYTVCERLNGNS
+2637 LNGNS

-2725 TIPANT
+2725 TVPANT
-2731 PAGTYTISYT
+2731 PAGTYTVSYT

-2814 LATGNN
+2814 RATGNN

-2847 GHCTTVTS
+2847 GHCTTITS

-2931 NTTIHYTVCETLN
+2931 NTTIYYTVCETLN

-2968 TYTIP
+2968 TYAIP

-3040 NPDHCVASIATIAV
+3040 NPDHCVTSIATIAV

-3114 ANNGRVTIPAGTPPG
+3114 ANNGRVTIPAGTSPG

-3337 CRTATISVRVTSEL
+3337 CRTATITVRVTSEL

-3396 YNNTTKAFKGVSD
+3396 YNNTTKAFRGVSD

-3425 YYIVEYVDEH
+3425 YYIIEYVDEH

>member
-1 MIPEDKDKEANGKF
+1 MKKN
-15 LWYNVEHS
+15 L
-23 VGDKFIVY
+23 
-31 QRKATVKANAF
+31 T
-42 FDFRASVYNPVYEH
+42 
-56 ATNNPYIDMMPIM
+56 M
-69 QLLVYANES
+69 QLL
-78 DAAANVNPL
+78 PL
-87 YKSYELRV
+87 WLL
-95 PKATKKDDWY
+95 A
-105 TLDLSGYTGSNTELV
+105 
-120 FVIRMFNNTLG
+120 FFFF
-131 PVKALGNDVALDNI
+131 A
-145 LVTQPSDSCQQTMS
+145 S
-159 VPVNVVTD
+159 VPIKAQV
-167 TKTFSTT
+167 K
-174 VVYNCAAGTGNI
+174 
-186 TITPTVTTGYEYT
+186 GY
-199 YSLDGSTPQ
+199 
-208 TSNTFNNATVGVH
+208 
-221 TLTIT
+221 
-226 YKNTG
+226 
-231 AKTLFKEDF
+231 
-240 GTGASYSLPHSVV
+240 
-253 PEPFVYRP
+253 
-261 DGAGYPG
+261 
-268 DVLQEGD
+268 
-275 YRVANHDNLIWMPSW
+275 
-290 GWKPVKSHGD
+290 
-300 NSNTGRFLA
+300 
-309 FNYGPN
+309 
-315 ANKTFYQQD
+315 
-324 IQVEPNKLVTLEY
+324 
-337 YALNI
+337 
-342 DAPSNLPNIRAV
+342 
-354 FINKATNATITTYDS
+354 
-369 GALPGRTSATYSPN
+369 
-383 DWQKITHTFNP
+383 
-394 GNATIIQLRFT
+394 
-405 NLNNNTGSNDFAI
+405 
-418 DDILVTQAYDTCS
+418 
-431 ATVTA
+431 
-436 TVAPKV
+436 
-442 TRAFAG
+442 AG
-448 VTKLIGCGTGVN
+448 VTKLIGCGSGTN
-460 ASKAEVTI
+460 ANKAEVSIT
-468 ANVQGGTGAYEY
+468 NVTGGTPPYQYQFNGGAWQPS
-480 NFDGTWVA
+480 NV
-488 TNTGWLAAGTHTVSV
+488 GWLAQGTHNV
-503 RAAGTGNSCAY
+503 RIKDNNGVMSSLMQVKVPAPSIAPVITKEIFY
-514 DMSVTVPN
+514 D
-522 PIAQPTIITEVFYGC
+522 C
-537 DGRPTLKIGVQDPD
+537 DGRPTLKVGVQNPQ
-551 PELTYMY
+551 PSYRYLFK
-558 SLDGGAYTTTYVYSN
+558 LDNAPTFSEKYLFQN
-573 IATGTHQV
+573 ISTGTHTITV
-581 RVQYEYSSVPS
+581 KYEDTTVPS
-592 PFLLLREDFGVGPE
+592 PRMLISEDFGSGPDTCDSNVPSQFQCSPNGSNGTAPGKYVVLNRNSNYLQLGGVGSGIWIRPNDHTNKTDPNGRYFFVDIGNVGTGDVLYHKQVNNIEPNRPIRYELYLLNLFKPGYSAALPDVEIRLETTGGVLIASQQSGPLADNNDPDNWIRFSGELNPGNNTSVDIQIRTNAWAAWGCDLCMDDIKVWQVPETCGQEVSTTVSVTTLQMPTISANLSNCSPSNNTLNLVVTPTSSLFTYQYQMDANAPQNSNVFTGLAMGSTHTFKVHYKPVASVVTIVHEDFGVGSNATANSYVNPE
-606 GLSISQVD
+606 YYFEPMTGSLTTIYNGQGGSKD
-614 PNARMSSHYTAL
+614 NTASL
-626 PIRQYCGTPNASV
+626 NSTV
-639 NGYYITKGTAVI
+639 NGEYAI
-651 ANTCWGGYVGGP
+651 ATHL
-663 YPSNVPYDNTPSTTP
+663 VPTGAANIWVNPVDASGTP
-678 NGRYM
+678 NGRKLLVDLDPSKPVFYM
-683 MIDLKSPGV
+683 REVS
-692 VYEKDIYGVLPNSK
+692 VLPNKRVDFSAALMNLVKAGPNPVCGTTGPFSIKVKIFGSK
-706 TVMSVDFYNLILA
+706 TDTTPLAEATQLLPHSSNNGGASDWKRLSLSVPAATVGSRTSLYFTLEIVLPTAGCEDVAVDDIVITQALAECTKDFTTTIN
-719 IMTGRQNPLL
+719 
-729 TLQVFDK
+729 
-736 KTSVKIAESQQ
+736 TSV
-747 IDVPQGSTWSKSTFS
+747 T
-762 FVTPS
+762 
-767 NTTEITFK
+767 
-775 LYSHRNINAGNDLAL
+775 
-790 DNIEIY
+790 
-796 QVPKACGQEVT
+796 
-807 TTATIAS
+807 
-814 LAKPTFSA
+814 
-822 NVSNCSNTNSTITW
+822 
-836 VASPT
+836 
-841 TGYTYTYTLQGGTA
+841 
-855 TSSNV
+855 
-860 FNGLATG
+860 
-867 NHTFTIDYAPTPN
+867 
-880 VITLLNEDF
+880 
-889 GVGTDAV
+889 
-896 KNQYVGKEWYFNNNT
+896 
-911 TAGYIAYNGRGEARN
+911 
-926 HTAGAILANDEYTIA
+926 
-941 ANLVTLA
+941 
-948 GDWRNPVDKSGNAN
+948 
-962 GRKLFVDG
+962 
-970 AAVAAKQD
+970 
-978 IYTRKVSVVPN
+978 
-989 HPLTFTS
+989 
-996 DFYNLVQAALVLPI
+996 
-1010 YNTPANFAQVQLQ
+1010 
-1023 LYENEAAYNA
+1023 
-1033 SGSTPIY
+1033 
-1040 QNTIYSV
+1040 
-1047 TPAANTSDWRT
+1047 
-1058 QTLTLTA
+1058 
-1065 AQVGNRTEMYAVIRM
+1065 
-1080 HNVINAGHDLVV
+1080 
-1092 DNIRITQS
+1092 
-1100 IACQTTVTATVQNQ
+1100 
-1114 VQNAFAGVTKLIG
+1114 NAFAGVTKLIG
-1127 CGTGANANN
+1127 CGASANANK

-1161 ASNTGWLPVGTHTV
+1161 ASNTSWLPAGTRTV
-1175 SVRDG
+1175 SVRDAVTHG
-1180 ITKSCAYDMSVTVP
+1180 CPFDMSVTVP

-1247 ASGTHSVSVQYEY
+1247 ASGTHSVSVQYEHR
-1260 ANAPSPVML
+1260 NAPSPVML

-1274 GSGPRTNLPAGTT
+1274 GRPTSAHQLPAGTT
-1287 PMPFGLGVGSYEVT
+1287 DVPYGVNMGHYQISNST
-1301 NPTQYNTIYAPMAG
+1301 
-1315 AGYGKSML
+1315 L
-1323 SLTCAPNH
+1323 SAAWGNIPATDSCSESKI
-1331 VWVPVP
+1331 WVKAL
-1337 DHTSGGTDTQGRFF
+1337 DHTSNGTDMQGGFYIVDANPSM
-1351 LTNAQ
+1351 LNGE
-1356 AVLSD
+1356 LY
-1361 GDVFYKKKVTGIAP
+1361 YKKKVTNIAP
-1375 NSEIKWEFFILN
+1375 YSDIKYEFYVLN
-1387 LFREDEKMG
+1387 LFREDKKING
-1396 GTQEAI
+1396 GIDAL
-1402 KPNIR
+1402 KPKLEVR
-1407 VVLVAS
+1407 LVNNS
-1413 DNTVIASKNTG
+1413 NQVIGTPLKTG
-1424 EVPNSICGAGLNNWH
+1424 ELPNSTCGTGMSNWRKIEGVLNVGN
-1439 KYEGTF
+1439 
-1445 NSGTHTEFT
+1445 NTEFT
-1454 IEFRSNGSSLH
+1454 IEFRSDGGAPH

-1470 FCIDDITV
+1470 FVLDDITV

-1490 ATKVVT
+1490 TTQIVT

-1549 GLDLEQTYTVSIS
+1549 GLDLEQTYTVSVS
-1562 YKAVSNTITLLNED
+1562 YQAVSNTVTLLNED
-1576 FGAGTT
+1576 FGVGTT
-1582 PIKSPYVG
+1582 LTHAVKSPYTG
-1590 KNLYFNENTSA
+1590 KNLYFNKNINA
-1601 AYTSYNANGQ
+1601 NYTAYNANGQ
-1611 SRVHAAN
+1611 SKA
-1618 IFLKEEEYTIANNM
+1618 LSGSGLYDGEYTISHNFLAGPF
-1632 VKLSSDWV
+1632 SSVWRT
-1640 VPADHSGKTNG
+1640 PNDHTGNTNG
-1651 RILFING
+1651 RIFFVNP
-1658 ISAVPTQEVYT
+1658 PTGPLQTIYARE
-1669 RQVNVVP
+1669 VNVLP
-1676 NLPLTFTTSFYNLIH
+1676 NQALTFSAYFYNLII
-1691 NPAVLPPKTPRVNI
+1691 NPGVNPKVRLTVYKNKTDYENNSTPLKSFTSNEI
-1705 ALYESE
+1705 PH
-1711 AAYRANAN
+1711 NAN
-1719 NVITQ
+1719 DPNAWKQESV
-1724 TTILDIPSTGN
+1724 S
-1735 KWETQTITLTAAQVG
+1735 LTATEVG
-1750 NRTTMYAV
+1750 ARSSVYV
-1758 VRMHDVLSGGH
+1758 VVSMVNPTSGGN
-1769 DLAIDD
+1769 DMAMDD
-1775 IVITQKLP
+1775 IKVTQVIVP
-1783 ACTTSVTATL
+1783 CTTSVTATL
-1793 TKGDV
+1793 TKGDI

-1840 THNYTY
+1840 THNYVA
-1846 PSNLCNVGGAV
+1846 PANLCNVTGGAV

-1880 TMTLTVTPTT
+1880 TMTLTVTPTA
-1890 LSVPNGAL
+1890 LSVPNGVL

-1912 NTVSPSTNSVTITF
+1912 GVASPSTNSVTISF

-1960 TAGHNN
+1960 TAGNNN

-1987 PLTVPNGANGGTTS
+1987 PLTVPNG
-2001 SVLTGVRLNGNVV
+2001 
-2014 TNTNSVTITF
+2014 
-2024 SGLPAGVTTD
+2024 
-2034 TQGRIVIPAGTPAT
+2034 
-2048 NTLVTYRVCEKL
+2048 
-2060 NPTNNCQ
+2060 
-2067 IVTST
+2067 
-2072 LVIGT
+2072 
-2077 GSLTVTPVTPLTVP
+2077 
-2091 NGANGGTTS
+2091 
-2100 SVLTGVRLNGNVV
+2100 
-2113 TNTNSVTITFSG
+2113 
-2125 LPAGVTTDTQGRIV
+2125 
-2139 IPAGTPATN
+2139 
-2148 TLVTYKV
+2148 
-2155 CEKLN
+2155 
-2160 PTNCQTVTSTLVIGT
+2160 
-2175 GSLTVTPVTPFTV
+2175 
-2188 PNGISGGTTSSVLT
+2188 ISGGTTSSVLT
-2202 GVRLNGNV
+2202 GITLNGTT

-2252 VCEKLNPTNCQTV
+2252 VCEKLNPTNCHTV

-2349 KVCEKLNPTNCHTV
+2349 RVCEKLNPTNCQTVTSTLVIGTGSLTVTPVTPLTVPNGISGGTTSSVLTGVRLNGNVVTNTNSVTITFSGLPAGVTSNTNGQLVIPAGTPAGTHTITYKVCEKLNPTNCHTVTSTLVIGTGSLTVTPVTPLKVPNGISGGTTSSVLTGITLNGTTVTNTNSVTISFSGLPTGVTSNTNGQLVIPAGTPAGTHTITYKVCEKLNPTNCQTV

-2502 NPVNTASVTITWNT
+2502 NPVNTASVTITWNS

-2570 TATPTNLTHPNGT
+2570 TATPTNL
-2583 QGGTTTGT
+2583 
-2591 VLTGVKING
+2591 
-2600 SPVNTASVTI
+2600 
-2610 TWNTLP
+2610 
-2616 PNATGN
+2616 
-2622 ANGTVTIAPNTPAGT
+2622 
-2637 YTISYTVCERLNGNS
+2637 
-2652 NCQSVT
+2652 
-2658 SQITIGG
+2658 
-2665 GNMTVTPTQ
+2665 
-2674 LIVANGATGGTSVN
+2674 IVANGATGGTSVN

-2725 TIPANT
+2725 TVPANT
-2731 PAGTYTISYT
+2731 PAGTYTVSYT

-2805 SITWNTLPP
+2805 SITWNSLPP
-2814 LATGNN
+2814 RATGNN

-2860 GGVLTVTPVT
+2860 GGALTVTPVT

-2906 FTGLP
+2906 FSGLP

-2931 NTTIHYTVCETLN
+2931 NTTIYYTVCETLN

-2968 TYTIP
+2968 TYAIP

-2985 ETVTIDGHT
+2985 ETVAIDGHT

-3040 NPDHCVASIATIAV
+3040 NPDHCVTSIATIAV

-3263 VTDAPDTNDVT
+3263 VTEAPDTNDVT

>member
-1 MIPEDKDKEANGKF
+1 MQLLPLWLLAFFFFASVPIKAQTNSEATPRVGIVKLIGCGTGNEANKAQIQVIHDGTGYNYNFGANATAISSNTAWVPAGTRTITVTKGSKTYNLPITVPAKAAVPTFTPTITYNCNGTADVLLTNNQGTYNYTYTYLSNTHNSPYFKDLAVGQQHTVTVKYTAPPTTKSIVFYDDFGKYDGGANSVKSPYVNQTIFFDPMDGTAQVKPDGSTRPKTTNDSYYAIGRRAELSPGTPNNSWILPNDKDKDPNGRY
-15 LWYNVEHS
+15 LWYNVALTPAE
-23 VGDKFIVY
+23 KTVY
-31 QRKATVKANAF
+31 KRKAKVRPGLPIEFSAY
-42 FDFRASVYNPVYEH
+42 VYNPINAAKHPTGYLPEVFLKIFRSEADFNSDTPMYSSDSTE
-56 ATNNPYIDMMPIM
+56 AIPKETNLDNWTPIS
-69 QLLVYANES
+69 VTT
-78 DAAANVNPL
+78 NVGN
-87 YKSYELRV
+87 
-95 PKATKKDDWY
+95 AD
-105 TLDLSGYTGSNTELV
+105 TELI
-120 FVIRMFNNTLG
+120 FVIYING
-131 PVKALGNDVALDNI
+131 GGNDLCVDNI
-145 LVTQPSDSCQQTMS
+145 LVTQPSTTCEQTLT
-159 VPVNVVTD
+159 VPVNVVTN
-167 TKTFSTT
+167 TNVYSTT
-174 VVYNCAAGTGNI
+174 VAYNCAANNG
-186 TITPTVTTGYEYT
+186 TITVAPSVTTGYDYT
-199 YSLDGSTPQ
+199 YSLNGGTPQ
-208 TSNTFNNATVGVH
+208 TSGIFVKNAGSY
-221 TLTIT
+221 TIT
-226 YKNTG
+226 VTSKVKG
-231 AKTLFKEDF
+231 SKILFKEDF
-240 GTGASYSLPHSVV
+240 GSGGTYLMPTSVI
-253 PEPFVYRP
+253 PTPFVGRL
-261 DGAGYPG
+261 GGGGYPS
-268 DVLQEGD
+268 DILAEGN
-275 YRVANHDNLIWMPSW
+275 YQIANQGNLVQRTTWNWLAPL
-290 GWKPVKSHGD
+290 D
-300 NSNTGRFLA
+300 RTSNGTKTDGRYLA
-309 FNYGPN
+309 FNYGAN
-315 ANKTFYQQD
+315 ATSYFYQQD
-324 IQVEPNKLVTLEY
+324 IQVTPNKPITIEY
-337 YALNI
+337 YVYNLNK
-342 DAPSNLPNIRAV
+342 SNVTTNLPNIETT
-354 FINKATNATITTYDS
+354 FWNKATNTLIAFSTKVSGNITGNTH
-369 GALPGRTSATYSPN
+369 N
-383 DWQKITHTFNP
+383 KDWRKVTHTFTP
-394 GNATIIQLRFT
+394 PVGVTDLQLRFKNT
-405 NLNNNTGSNDFAI
+405 NNDTSGNDFAI
-418 DDILVTQAYDTCS
+418 DDILVTQDYDTC
-431 ATVTA
+431 TTTLTA

-442 TRAFAG
+442 T
-448 VTKLIGCGTGVN
+448 
-460 ASKAEVTI
+460 
-468 ANVQGGTGAYEY
+468 Q
-480 NFDGTWVA
+480 
-488 TNTGWLAAGTHTVSV
+488 
-503 RAAGTGNSCAY
+503 
-514 DMSVTVPN
+514 
-522 PIAQPTIITEVFYGC
+522 
-537 DGRPTLKIGVQDPD
+537 
-551 PELTYMY
+551 
-558 SLDGGAYTTTYVYSN
+558 
-573 IATGTHQV
+573 
-581 RVQYEYSSVPS
+581 
-592 PFLLLREDFGVGPE
+592 
-606 GLSISQVD
+606 
-614 PNARMSSHYTAL
+614 
-626 PIRQYCGTPNASV
+626 
-639 NGYYITKGTAVI
+639 
-651 ANTCWGGYVGGP
+651 
-663 YPSNVPYDNTPSTTP
+663 
-678 NGRYM
+678 
-683 MIDLKSPGV
+683 
-692 VYEKDIYGVLPNSK
+692 
-706 TVMSVDFYNLILA
+706 
-719 IMTGRQNPLL
+719 
-729 TLQVFDK
+729 
-736 KTSVKIAESQQ
+736 
-747 IDVPQGSTWSKSTFS
+747 
-762 FVTPS
+762 
-767 NTTEITFK
+767 
-775 LYSHRNINAGNDLAL
+775 
-790 DNIEIY
+790 
-796 QVPKACGQEVT
+796 
-807 TTATIAS
+807 
-814 LAKPTFSA
+814 
-822 NVSNCSNTNSTITW
+822 
-836 VASPT
+836 
-841 TGYTYTYTLQGGTA
+841 
-855 TSSNV
+855 
-860 FNGLATG
+860 
-867 NHTFTIDYAPTPN
+867 
-880 VITLLNEDF
+880 
-889 GVGTDAV
+889 
-896 KNQYVGKEWYFNNNT
+896 
-911 TAGYIAYNGRGEARN
+911 
-926 HTAGAILANDEYTIA
+926 
-941 ANLVTLA
+941 
-948 GDWRNPVDKSGNAN
+948 
-962 GRKLFVDG
+962 
-970 AAVAAKQD
+970 
-978 IYTRKVSVVPN
+978 
-989 HPLTFTS
+989 
-996 DFYNLVQAALVLPI
+996 
-1010 YNTPANFAQVQLQ
+1010 
-1023 LYENEAAYNA
+1023 
-1033 SGSTPIY
+1033 
-1040 QNTIYSV
+1040 
-1047 TPAANTSDWRT
+1047 
-1058 QTLTLTA
+1058 
-1065 AQVGNRTEMYAVIRM
+1065 
-1080 HNVINAGHDLVV
+1080 
-1092 DNIRITQS
+1092 
-1100 IACQTTVTATVQNQ
+1100 
-1114 VQNAFAGVTKLIG
+1114 AFAGVTKLIG
-1127 CGTGANANN
+1127 CGTGANANK

-1149 TYEYSFDGITWT
+1149 AYEYNFGGTWT
-1161 ASNTGWLPVGTHTV
+1161 TTNAGWLAAGTHTV
-1175 SVRDG
+1175 SVRAIG
-1180 ITKSCAYDMSVTVP
+1180 TGNSCAYDMSVTVP

-1210 DGKAILNIG
+1210 DGKAILNVG
-1219 VENPDP
+1219 VANPDP
-1225 ALKYLYSLDGAAYTT
+1225 ELTYMYSLDGAAFTT
-1240 TYLYTNV
+1240 TYVYTNV
-1247 ASGTHSVSVQYEY
+1247 ASGTHSISVQYEY
-1260 ANAPSPVML
+1260 ASAPSPVML

-1274 GSGPRTNLPAGTT
+1274 GSSASDGCLDPGMTTYICQAGNASVPSQGAYGIINGNSGLLNRNIGGAPCTT
-1287 PMPFGLGVGSYEVT
+1287 SHPGD
-1301 NPTQYNTIYAPMAG
+1301 
-1315 AGYGKSML
+1315 
-1323 SLTCAPNH
+1323 
-1331 VWVPVP
+1331 VWVPVK
-1337 DHTSGGTDTQGRFF
+1337 DHTSMGADPNGRFF
-1351 LTNAQ
+1351 MVDAKYSSG
-1356 AVLSD
+1356 V
-1361 GDVFYKKKVTGIAP
+1361 GDLFYKKTVKDIP
-1375 NSEIKWEFFILN
+1375 LNSNINVEFFILN
-1387 LFREDEKMG
+1387 LFRQDKEYNAG
-1396 GTQEAI
+1396 LPVHQRHAVL
-1402 KPNIR
+1402 PNIR
-1407 VVLVAS
+1407 VLLKDTS
-1413 DNTVIASKNTG
+1413 NNEIAHFDTG
-1424 EVPNSICGAGLNNWH
+1424 EIPNSVCGADLDNW
-1439 KYEGTF
+1439 KRMQTVL
-1445 NSGTHTEFT
+1445 NSGNHSEFT
-1454 IEFRSNGSSLH
+1454 IEFRANQTVNN

-1478 YQVPKACGQVVS
+1478 FVEPKACGQVVS
-1490 ATKVVT
+1490 TTKVVT

-1501 IPAFTVSKTYDCAT
+1501 IPAFTVSKTYNCAT

-1562 YKAVSNTITLLNED
+1562 YQAVSNTITLLNED
-1576 FGAGTT
+1576 FGVGTT
-1582 PIKSPYVG
+1582 ATDAVKSPYTA
-1590 KNLYFNENTSA
+1590 KNLYFDENINA
-1601 AYTSYNANGQ
+1601 NYTAYNANGQ
-1611 SRVHAAN
+1611 SKPHSGSDLN
-1618 IFLKEEEYTIANNM
+1618 EGEYTISHNLLVNIF
-1632 VKLSSDWV
+1632 SSVWRT
-1640 VPADHSGKTNG
+1640 PNDHTGNTNG
-1651 RILFING
+1651 RIFFVNPSPSTLQTIY
-1658 ISAVPTQEVYT
+1658 ARE
-1669 RQVNVVP
+1669 VNVLP
-1676 NLPLTFTTSFYNLIH
+1676 NQALTFSAYFYNLLITPGN
-1691 NPAVLPPKTPRVNI
+1691 NPKVQLTVYKNKTDYENNSTPLKNFISNEIPR
-1705 ALYESE
+1705 
-1711 AAYRANAN
+1711 NAN
-1719 NVITQ
+1719 NPNAWKQESV
-1724 TTILDIPSTGN
+1724 S
-1735 KWETQTITLTAAQVG
+1735 LTATEVG
-1750 NRTTMYAV
+1750 ARSSVYV
-1758 VRMHDVLSGGH
+1758 VVSMVNPESGGH
-1769 DLAIDD
+1769 DMAMDD
-1775 IVITQKLP
+1775 IKVTQVIAP
-1783 ACTTSVTATL
+1783 CTTSVTATL

-1840 THNYTY
+1840 THNYVA
-1846 PSNLCNVGGAV
+1846 PANLCNVTGGAV

-1912 NTVSPSTNSVTITF
+1912 GVASPSTNSVTITF

-1949 GSHTITYRVCE
+1949 GSHTITYTVCE

-1966 CKTVTTTLV
+1966 CKTVNTQLV

-2048 NTLVTYRVCEKL
+2048 STLVTYKVCEKL
-2060 NPTNNCQ
+2060 NPTNNCH

-2125 LPAGVTTDTQGRIV
+2125 LPTGVTSNTNGQLVIPAGTPATSTLVTYKVCEKLNPTNCHIVTSTLVIGTGSLTVTPVTPLTVPNGITGGTTSSVLTGVRLNGNVVTNTNSVTITFSGLPAGVTTDTQGRIV
-2139 IPAGTPATN
+2139 IPAGTPATS

-2175 GSLTVTPVTPFTV
+2175 GSLTVTPVTPLIV
-2188 PNGISGGTTSSVLT
+2188 PNGISGGTTNSVLT
-2202 GVRLNGNV
+2202 GV
-2210 VTNTNSVT
+2210 
-2218 ISFSGL
+2218 
-2224 PTGVT
+2224 
-2229 SNTNGQLVIPAGT
+2229 
-2242 PAGTHTITYK
+2242 
-2252 VCEKLNPTNCQTV
+2252 
-2265 TSTLVIGTGSLTVTP
+2265 
-2280 VTPLT
+2280 
-2285 VPNGISGGTTSSV
+2285 
-2298 LTGITLNGA
+2298 TLNGT

-2349 KVCEKLNPTNCHTV
+2349 RVCEKLNPTNCQTV

-2502 NPVNTASVTITWNT
+2502 NPVNTASVTITWNS

-2541 ISYTVCERLNGNSNC
+2541 ISYTICERLNGNSNC

-2600 SPVNTASVTI
+2600 NPVNTASVTI

-2622 ANGTVTIAPNTPAGT
+2622 ASGTVTIAPNTPAGTYTISYTVCERLNGNSNCQSVTSQITIGGGNMTVTPTTLTHPNGTQGGTTTGTVLTGVKINGNPVNTASVTITWNTLPPNATGNASGTVTIAPNTPAGT

-2725 TIPANT
+2725 TVPANT
-2731 PAGTYTISYT
+2731 PAGTYTVSYT

-2750 NCKTVTSTIIVGN
+2750 NCKTVTSTITVGN

-2814 LATGNN
+2814 RATGNN

-2847 GHCTTVTS
+2847 SHCTTITS

-2870 TLTVA
+2870 TLTIA

-2880 GTTTSSVLTGVSLNG
+2880 GTTTNSVLTGVSLNG

-2931 NTTIHYTVCETLN
+2931 NTTIYYTVCETLN

-3040 NPDHCVASIATIAV
+3040 NPDHCVTSIATIAV

-3301 ANGTAVSNGDGTI
+3301 AKGTAVSNGDGTI

-3425 YYIVEYVDEH
+3425 YYIIEYVDEH